1 MRAKRASQRAA
12 ALLCAAALLVNL
24 ISTAWAASAFL
35 RVGSAS
41 AVPGET
47 RSVYVSGSNLDK
59 LAGVQGIVSYDN
71 TALELTG
78 AAMVGAFSALGTV
91 NTETAGQVSFNGA
104 CLDGISGSQNIL
116 RLDFRVRPDAAAG
129 EYLLDILIENAYNTG
144 LGAVPLNGAPGV
156 FTVTEP
162 QSTTKTLYFYS
173 GSSVSTLHKG
183 EQVSITACT
192 YGSQGL
198 AAGKLEFRYDA
209 ALFTY
214 VAAEPLA
221 ALSGAVK
228 SLDASRAGY
237 VSAAFASE
245 EEIPG
250 GELLRLTLE
259 AVADV
264 DADTSV
270 TFAASELYDTALAAM
285 NGVGFTQALT
295 LRKTEVT
302 PETPALR
309 VTMPAAA
316 RTDETI
322 TAVAVLDSG
331 SGLAAA
337 DFCISYDTALLTC
350 TGVKVSAGMES
361 VDGVCIVTN
370 PNFDGGQVKFT
381 FICEKGFVD
390 EAVLLT
396 MTFQPEKEGTV
407 TLTPAI
413 ATSAVG
419 ADRQPIA
426 LDMCAAS
433 CEVKDPFF
441 EVTFRDEDGTVL
453 SRQSVRYRAAAVPP
467 DAVKAP
473 DEAHHYELA
482 GWGGDYSSITADAE
496 FTARYTAIPHTEVV
510 DKAVEPTCTKAGL
523 TEGKHCSVC
532 GEVLVEQ
539 EVVPAKGHTEVVD
552 KAVEPTCTKTGLTE
566 GKHCSVCGEVL
577 VEQTI
582 VPAKG
587 HSWDSGKI
595 TIVPT
600 CTGTGVKTYTCT
612 ACAATRTETVSATGH
627 TVVTVAKVE
636 PTCTQPGRAA
646 GTKCSVCGEVLS
658 GLTEIKATGH
668 TEVIDAAVEPTCTK
682 TGLTEGKHCSV
693 CNKVLVKQTIVP
705 AKGHSWD
712 SGKITIAPTCT
723 GTGVK
728 TYTCTACA
736 ATRTETVSATG
747 HTVVTVA
754 KVEPTCTQPGR
765 AAGTKCSVCG
775 EVLSGLT
782 EIKAT
787 GHTEVID
794 KAVAPTCTK
803 TGLTEGKHCSVCS
816 AVLVEQKVVPAKGH
830 IEVVDKAVEP
840 TCTETGLTEGKHC
853 SVCGEVQVEQEVVPA
868 KGHTEVIDKAVEP
881 TCTETGLTEGKHCSV
896 CGAVLVEQ
904 EIVPAKGHTEVI
916 DKTVKPTCTETG
928 LTEGK
933 HCSVCNKVLVKQTI
947 VPAKGHRWDGGK
959 ITAAPTCT
967 GTGVK
972 TYTCTACAA
981 TRTETVSA
989 TGHTVVTVAKVEPTC
1004 TQPGRAAGTKCSVC
1018 GEILSGLTE
1027 IKATGHTEVI
1037 DAAVEPTCTETGL
1050 TEGKHCSVCNAVLV
1064 EQRVVPAKGHTEVVD
1079 KAVEPTCTE
1088 TGLAEGKHCSVCN
1101 AVLVEQEVVPAKG
1114 HTEVIDK
1121 AVEPTCTET
1130 GLTEGKRCSV
1140 CGEVLVKQEVVPAK
1154 GHTEV
1159 IDKAVEPTCTKMGL
1173 TEGKHCSVCNAVLVE
1188 QKVVPAKRHT
1198 EVIDKAVAPTCTK
1211 TGLTEGKHCS
1221 VCSAVLVEQEIVP
1234 AKGHI
1239 EVVDKAVEPTC
1250 TKTGLT
1256 EGKHCSVC
1264 SAVLV
1269 EQEIVPAKGHTEV
1282 VDKAVEPT
1290 CTETGLT
1297 EGKHCSVCGEVLV
1310 EQKVVP
1316 AKGHTEVIDKA
1327 VAPTCTKTGL
1337 TEGKHCSVCGEVLV
1351 EQEVV
1356 PAKGHTEVVD
1366 KAVEPTCTETGLTEG
1381 KHCSVCS
1388 AVLVEQEVVPAKG
1401 HTEVVDKAV
1410 EPTCTKTGLTEGK
1423 HCSVCGEVL
1432 VEQEVVPALGFTV
1445 SGSVA
1450 GVTDNAMVTLLK
1462 DGVVAARGDVRA
1474 DGGFLLSGLRIGAG
1488 TYTLRVD
1495 GGGCVAWEM
1504 PVALSDDSGSAN
1516 VACLLRRIGD
1526 VNGDGTGAEDALQC
1540 TLDLQTLYDYLALR
1554 QVPGSFCDSADAARN
1569 ELLVRYFL
1577 RLADVNE
1584 DGQVDILDYQ
1594 RLYLLARN
1602 G

>member
-1 MRAKRASQRAA
+1 MKAKRASRRAA

-41 AVPGET
+41 AAPGET

-59 LAGVQGIVSYDN
+59 LAGVQGIVSYDSA
-71 TALELTG
+71 ALELTG

-116 RLDFRVRPDAAAG
+116 RLDFRVRPDAAPG
-129 EYLLDILIENAYNTG
+129 DYLLDILIENAYNTG
-144 LGAVPLNGAPGV
+144 LVTVSLSGASGV
-156 FTVTEP
+156 FAVTEP
-162 QSTTKTLYFYS
+162 QTTTKTLYFYS

-209 ALFTY
+209 ALFTC
-214 VAAEPLA
+214 VAAEPLS
-221 ALSGAVK
+221 ALSGAMK

-285 NGVGFTQALT
+285 NGIGFTQALT

-316 RTDETI
+316 RTDKTI
-322 TAVAVLDSG
+322 TAVAVLDRG

-337 DFCISYDTALLTC
+337 DFCITYDTALLTC

-361 VDGVCIVTN
+361 ADSVYIETN
-370 PNFDGGQVKFT
+370 PHTDGGQVKFT
-381 FICEKGFVD
+381 FICAKGFADGAELV
-390 EAVLLT
+390 T
-396 MTFQPEKEGTV
+396 MTFQPKKEGTV
-407 TLTPAI
+407 TLTPTVT
-413 ATSAVG
+413 TSAVG
-419 ADRQPIA
+419 VDRQPIA
-426 LDMCAAS
+426 LDMCAVS

-510 DKAVEPTCTKAGL
+510 DKAVEPTCT
-523 TEGKHCSVC
+523 E
-532 GEVLVEQ
+532 
-539 EVVPAKGHTEVVD
+539 
-552 KAVEPTCTKTGLTE
+552 TGLTE
-566 GKHCSVCGEVL
+566 GKHCSVCNAVLVEQKVVPAKGHTEVIDKAVEPTCTETGLTEGKHCSVCNKVL

-587 HSWDSGKI
+587 HNWDSGKI
-595 TIVPT
+595 TAAPT
-600 CTGTGVKTYTCT
+600 CTKTGVKTYTCT
-612 ACAATRTETVSATGH
+612 ECDATRTETVSATGH

-668 TEVIDAAVEPTCTK
+668 TEVIDGAVAPTCTKTGLTEGKHCSVCSAVLVKQEVVPAKGHTEVVDKAVEPTCTETGMTEGKHCSVCSAVLVEQEVVPAKGHIEVVDKAVEPTCTK
-682 TGLTEGKHCSV
+682 AGLTEGKHCSV

-705 AKGHSWD
+705 AKGHNWD
-712 SGKITIAPTCT
+712 SGKITAAPTCT

-728 TYTCTACA
+728 TYTCTECD

-747 HTVVTVA
+747 HTVVTVAKVEPTCTQSGRAAGTKCSVCGEVLSGLTEIKATGHTEVVDKAVAPTCTKTGLTEGKHCSVCNAVLVEQKAVPAKGHTEVIDKAVEPTCTKTGLTEGKHCSVCSAVLVEQEIVPAKGHRWDGGKITAAPTCTGTGVKTYTCTECDATKTETVSATGHTAVAVA

-787 GHTEVID
+787 GHTEV
-794 KAVAPTCTK
+794 
-803 TGLTEGKHCSVCS
+803 
-816 AVLVEQKVVPAKGH
+816 
-830 IEVVDKAVEP
+830 VDKAVEP
-840 TCTETGLTEGKHC
+840 TCTE
-853 SVCGEVQVEQEVVPA
+853 
-868 KGHTEVIDKAVEP
+868 
-881 TCTETGLTEGKHCSV
+881 
-896 CGAVLVEQ
+896 
-904 EIVPAKGHTEVI
+904 
-916 DKTVKPTCTETG
+916 
-928 LTEGK
+928 
-933 HCSVCNKVLVKQTI
+933 
-947 VPAKGHRWDGGK
+947 
-959 ITAAPTCT
+959 
-967 GTGVK
+967 
-972 TYTCTACAA
+972 
-981 TRTETVSA
+981 
-989 TGHTVVTVAKVEPTC
+989 
-1004 TQPGRAAGTKCSVC
+1004 
-1018 GEILSGLTE
+1018 
-1027 IKATGHTEVI
+1027 
-1037 DAAVEPTCTETGL
+1037 
-1050 TEGKHCSVCNAVLV
+1050 
-1064 EQRVVPAKGHTEVVD
+1064 
-1079 KAVEPTCTE
+1079 
-1088 TGLAEGKHCSVCN
+1088 
-1101 AVLVEQEVVPAKG
+1101 
-1114 HTEVIDK
+1114 
-1121 AVEPTCTET
+1121 
-1130 GLTEGKRCSV
+1130 
-1140 CGEVLVKQEVVPAK
+1140 
-1154 GHTEV
+1154 
-1159 IDKAVEPTCTKMGL
+1159 
-1173 TEGKHCSVCNAVLVE
+1173 
-1188 QKVVPAKRHT
+1188 
-1198 EVIDKAVAPTCTK
+1198 
-1211 TGLTEGKHCS
+1211 
-1221 VCSAVLVEQEIVP
+1221 
-1234 AKGHI
+1234 
-1239 EVVDKAVEPTC
+1239 
-1250 TKTGLT
+1250 TGLT

-1282 VDKAVEPT
+1282 VDKAV
-1290 CTETGLT
+1290 
-1297 EGKHCSVCGEVLV
+1297 
-1310 EQKVVP
+1310 
-1316 AKGHTEVIDKA
+1316 A
-1327 VAPTCTKTGL
+1327 
-1337 TEGKHCSVCGEVLV
+1337 
-1351 EQEVV
+1351 
-1356 PAKGHTEVVD
+1356 
-1366 KAVEPTCTETGLTEG
+1366 
-1381 KHCSVCS
+1381 
-1388 AVLVEQEVVPAKG
+1388 
-1401 HTEVVDKAV
+1401 
-1410 EPTCTKTGLTEGK
+1410 PTCTKTGLTEGK

-1445 SGSVA
+1445 SGSVDGA
-1450 GVTDNAMVTLLK
+1450 TDNAMVTLLK

-1516 VACLLRRIGD
+1516 VACLLLRIGD

-1554 QVPGSFCDSADAARN
+1554 KVPGSFCDSADAARN
-1569 ELLVRYFL
+1569 GLLVRYFL

>member
-1 MRAKRASQRAA
+1 MKLKRASQRAA

-41 AVPGET
+41 AAPGET
-47 RSVYVSGSNLDK
+47 RSVYVSGSNLEA
-59 LAGVQGIVSYDN
+59 LAGVQGIVSYDD

-104 CLDGISGSQNIL
+104 CLDGISGSQSIL

-129 EYLLDILIENAYNTG
+129 EYLLGILIENAYNTDRATVT
-144 LGAVPLNGAPGV
+144 LSGASGV

-162 QSTTKTLYFYS
+162 QSTTETLYFYS

-183 EQVSITACT
+183 EQVSITART
-192 YGSQGL
+192 YGNQGL

-259 AVADV
+259 AAADV

-316 RTDETI
+316 RTNETI
-322 TAVAVLDSG
+322 TAVAVLDRG

-337 DFCISYDTALLTC
+337 DLCISYDTALLTC

-396 MTFQPEKEGTV
+396 MTFQPKKEGAV
-407 TLTPAI
+407 TLTPTVT
-413 ATSAVG
+413 TSAVG
-419 ADRQPIA
+419 ADRRPIA

-441 EVTFRDEDGTVL
+441 AVRFRDEDGTVL

-510 DKAVEPTCTKAGL
+510 DKAVEPTCT
-523 TEGKHCSVC
+523 E
-532 GEVLVEQ
+532 
-539 EVVPAKGHTEVVD
+539 
-552 KAVEPTCTKTGLTE
+552 
-566 GKHCSVCGEVL
+566 
-577 VEQTI
+577 
-582 VPAKG
+582 
-587 HSWDSGKI
+587 
-595 TIVPT
+595 
-600 CTGTGVKTYTCT
+600 
-612 ACAATRTETVSATGH
+612 
-627 TVVTVAKVE
+627 
-636 PTCTQPGRAA
+636 
-646 GTKCSVCGEVLS
+646 
-658 GLTEIKATGH
+658 
-668 TEVIDAAVEPTCTK
+668 
-682 TGLTEGKHCSV
+682 
-693 CNKVLVKQTIVP
+693 
-705 AKGHSWD
+705 
-712 SGKITIAPTCT
+712 
-723 GTGVK
+723 
-728 TYTCTACA
+728 
-736 ATRTETVSATG
+736 
-747 HTVVTVA
+747 
-754 KVEPTCTQPGR
+754 
-765 AAGTKCSVCG
+765 
-775 EVLSGLT
+775 
-782 EIKAT
+782 
-787 GHTEVID
+787 
-794 KAVAPTCTK
+794 

-816 AVLVEQKVVPAKGH
+816 AVLVEQKVVP
-830 IEVVDKAVEP
+830 V
-840 TCTETGLTEGKHC
+840 
-853 SVCGEVQVEQEVVPA
+853 
-868 KGHTEVIDKAVEP
+868 KGHTEVI
-881 TCTETGLTEGKHCSV
+881 
-896 CGAVLVEQ
+896 
-904 EIVPAKGHTEVI
+904 
-916 DKTVKPTCTETG
+916 
-928 LTEGK
+928 
-933 HCSVCNKVLVKQTI
+933 
-947 VPAKGHRWDGGK
+947 
-959 ITAAPTCT
+959 
-967 GTGVK
+967 
-972 TYTCTACAA
+972 
-981 TRTETVSA
+981 
-989 TGHTVVTVAKVEPTC
+989 
-1004 TQPGRAAGTKCSVC
+1004 
-1018 GEILSGLTE
+1018 
-1027 IKATGHTEVI
+1027 
-1037 DAAVEPTCTETGL
+1037 
-1050 TEGKHCSVCNAVLV
+1050 
-1064 EQRVVPAKGHTEVVD
+1064 
-1079 KAVEPTCTE
+1079 
-1088 TGLAEGKHCSVCN
+1088 
-1101 AVLVEQEVVPAKG
+1101 
-1114 HTEVIDK
+1114 
-1121 AVEPTCTET
+1121 
-1130 GLTEGKRCSV
+1130 
-1140 CGEVLVKQEVVPAK
+1140 
-1154 GHTEV
+1154 
-1159 IDKAVEPTCTKMGL
+1159 
-1173 TEGKHCSVCNAVLVE
+1173 
-1188 QKVVPAKRHT
+1188 
-1198 EVIDKAVAPTCTK
+1198 
-1211 TGLTEGKHCS
+1211 
-1221 VCSAVLVEQEIVP
+1221 
-1234 AKGHI
+1234 
-1239 EVVDKAVEPTC
+1239 DKAVEPTC

-1264 SAVLV
+1264 SA
-1269 EQEIVPAKGHTEV
+1269 
-1282 VDKAVEPT
+1282 
-1290 CTETGLT
+1290 
-1297 EGKHCSVCGEVLV
+1297 
-1310 EQKVVP
+1310 
-1316 AKGHTEVIDKA
+1316 
-1327 VAPTCTKTGL
+1327 
-1337 TEGKHCSVCGEVLV
+1337 
-1351 EQEVV
+1351 
-1356 PAKGHTEVVD
+1356 
-1366 KAVEPTCTETGLTEG
+1366 
-1381 KHCSVCS
+1381 
-1388 AVLVEQEVVPAKG
+1388 
-1401 HTEVVDKAV
+1401 
-1410 EPTCTKTGLTEGK
+1410 
-1423 HCSVCGEVL
+1423 VL

-1474 DGGFLLSGLRIGAG
+1474 DGGFLLPGLRIGVG

-1516 VACLLRRIGD
+1516 VDCLLLRIGD

-1540 TLDLQTLYDYLALR
+1540 ALDLQALYDYLALR

>member
-41 AVPGET
+41 AAPGET
-47 RSVYVSGSNLDK
+47 RSVYVSGSNLEA
-59 LAGVQGIVSYDN
+59 LAGVQGIVSYDD

-104 CLDGISGSQNIL
+104 CLGGISGSQSIL
-116 RLDFRVRPDAAAG
+116 RLDFRVRPDAAPG
-129 EYLLDILIENAYNTG
+129 DYLLDILIENAYNTG
-144 LGAVPLNGAPGV
+144 LVTVSLSGASGV

-183 EQVSITACT
+183 EQVSITART

-209 ALFTY
+209 ALFTC

-259 AVADV
+259 AAADV

-285 NGVGFTQALT
+285 NGIGFTQALT
-295 LRKTEVT
+295 LRKTEAT

-309 VTMPAAA
+309 VTVPAAA

-322 TAVAVLDSG
+322 TAVATLDSG

-337 DFCISYDTALLTC
+337 DFCISYDTVLLTC
-350 TGVKVSAGMES
+350 TGVKVSTGTES
-361 VDGVCIVTN
+361 VDGVYIVTN

-381 FICEKGFVD
+381 FICEKGFAD

-419 ADRQPIA
+419 ADRRPIA

-496 FTARYTAIPHTEVV
+496 FTARYTAIPHTEAV

-539 EVVPAKGHTEVVD
+539 EIVPAKGHTEVID
-552 KAVEPTCTKTGLTE
+552 EAVE
-566 GKHCSVCGEVL
+566 
-577 VEQTI
+577 
-582 VPAKG
+582 
-587 HSWDSGKI
+587 
-595 TIVPT
+595 
-600 CTGTGVKTYTCT
+600 
-612 ACAATRTETVSATGH
+612 
-627 TVVTVAKVE
+627 
-636 PTCTQPGRAA
+636 
-646 GTKCSVCGEVLS
+646 
-658 GLTEIKATGH
+658 
-668 TEVIDAAVEPTCTK
+668 
-682 TGLTEGKHCSV
+682 
-693 CNKVLVKQTIVP
+693 
-705 AKGHSWD
+705 
-712 SGKITIAPTCT
+712 
-723 GTGVK
+723 
-728 TYTCTACA
+728 
-736 ATRTETVSATG
+736 
-747 HTVVTVA
+747 
-754 KVEPTCTQPGR
+754 
-765 AAGTKCSVCG
+765 
-775 EVLSGLT
+775 
-782 EIKAT
+782 
-787 GHTEVID
+787 
-794 KAVAPTCTK
+794 PTCTK

-830 IEVVDKAVEP
+830 
-840 TCTETGLTEGKHC
+840 
-853 SVCGEVQVEQEVVPA
+853 
-868 KGHTEVIDKAVEP
+868 TEVI
-881 TCTETGLTEGKHCSV
+881 
-896 CGAVLVEQ
+896 
-904 EIVPAKGHTEVI
+904 
-916 DKTVKPTCTETG
+916 
-928 LTEGK
+928 
-933 HCSVCNKVLVKQTI
+933 
-947 VPAKGHRWDGGK
+947 
-959 ITAAPTCT
+959 
-967 GTGVK
+967 
-972 TYTCTACAA
+972 
-981 TRTETVSA
+981 
-989 TGHTVVTVAKVEPTC
+989 
-1004 TQPGRAAGTKCSVC
+1004 
-1018 GEILSGLTE
+1018 
-1027 IKATGHTEVI
+1027 
-1037 DAAVEPTCTETGL
+1037 
-1050 TEGKHCSVCNAVLV
+1050 
-1064 EQRVVPAKGHTEVVD
+1064 
-1079 KAVEPTCTE
+1079 
-1088 TGLAEGKHCSVCN
+1088 
-1101 AVLVEQEVVPAKG
+1101 
-1114 HTEVIDK
+1114 
-1121 AVEPTCTET
+1121 
-1130 GLTEGKRCSV
+1130 
-1140 CGEVLVKQEVVPAK
+1140 
-1154 GHTEV
+1154 
-1159 IDKAVEPTCTKMGL
+1159 
-1173 TEGKHCSVCNAVLVE
+1173 
-1188 QKVVPAKRHT
+1188 
-1198 EVIDKAVAPTCTK
+1198 
-1211 TGLTEGKHCS
+1211 
-1221 VCSAVLVEQEIVP
+1221 
-1234 AKGHI
+1234 
-1239 EVVDKAVEPTC
+1239 DKAVEPTC

-1269 EQEIVPAKGHTEV
+1269 EQEI
-1282 VDKAVEPT
+1282 
-1290 CTETGLT
+1290 
-1297 EGKHCSVCGEVLV
+1297 
-1310 EQKVVP
+1310 
-1316 AKGHTEVIDKA
+1316 
-1327 VAPTCTKTGL
+1327 
-1337 TEGKHCSVCGEVLV
+1337 
-1351 EQEVV
+1351 
-1356 PAKGHTEVVD
+1356 
-1366 KAVEPTCTETGLTEG
+1366 
-1381 KHCSVCS
+1381 
-1388 AVLVEQEVVPAKG
+1388 
-1401 HTEVVDKAV
+1401 
-1410 EPTCTKTGLTEGK
+1410 
-1423 HCSVCGEVL
+1423 
-1432 VEQEVVPALGFTV
+1432 VPALGFTV

-1474 DGGFLLSGLRIGAG
+1474 DGSFLLSGLRIGAG

-1516 VACLLRRIGD
+1516 VACLLLRIGD

-1554 QVPGSFCDSADAARN
+1554 QVPGLFCDSADAARN

>member
-1 MRAKRASQRAA
+1 MKAKRASQRAA
-12 ALLCAAALLVNL
+12 ALLCAAALLVTL

-35 RVGSAS
+35 RVGSVS
-41 AVPGET
+41 AAPGET
-47 RSVYVSGSNLDK
+47 RSVYVSGSNLES
-59 LAGVQGIVSYDN
+59 LAGVQGIVSYDD

-144 LGAVPLNGAPGV
+144 LVTVSLSGASGV

-183 EQVSITACT
+183 EQVSITART

-209 ALFTY
+209 ALFTC
-214 VAAEPLA
+214 VAAEPLS
-221 ALSGAVK
+221 ALSGAMK
-228 SLDASRAGY
+228 SLDTSRAGY

-295 LRKTEVT
+295 LRKTAVT

-316 RTDETI
+316 RTDKTI
-322 TAVAVLDSG
+322 TAVAVLDRG

-381 FICEKGFVD
+381 FICEKGFADGAELV
-390 EAVLLT
+390 T
-396 MTFQPEKEGTV
+396 MAFQPEKEGTV

-441 EVTFRDEDGTVL
+441 AVTFRDEDGTVL

-510 DKAVEPTCTKAGL
+510 DKAVEPTCT
-523 TEGKHCSVC
+523 
-532 GEVLVEQ
+532 
-539 EVVPAKGHTEVVD
+539 
-552 KAVEPTCTKTGLTE
+552 
-566 GKHCSVCGEVL
+566 
-577 VEQTI
+577 
-582 VPAKG
+582 
-587 HSWDSGKI
+587 
-595 TIVPT
+595 
-600 CTGTGVKTYTCT
+600 
-612 ACAATRTETVSATGH
+612 
-627 TVVTVAKVE
+627 
-636 PTCTQPGRAA
+636 
-646 GTKCSVCGEVLS
+646 
-658 GLTEIKATGH
+658 
-668 TEVIDAAVEPTCTK
+668 
-682 TGLTEGKHCSV
+682 
-693 CNKVLVKQTIVP
+693 
-705 AKGHSWD
+705 
-712 SGKITIAPTCT
+712 
-723 GTGVK
+723 
-728 TYTCTACA
+728 
-736 ATRTETVSATG
+736 
-747 HTVVTVA
+747 
-754 KVEPTCTQPGR
+754 
-765 AAGTKCSVCG
+765 
-775 EVLSGLT
+775 
-782 EIKAT
+782 
-787 GHTEVID
+787 
-794 KAVAPTCTK
+794 
-803 TGLTEGKHCSVCS
+803 
-816 AVLVEQKVVPAKGH
+816 
-830 IEVVDKAVEP
+830 
-840 TCTETGLTEGKHC
+840 
-853 SVCGEVQVEQEVVPA
+853 
-868 KGHTEVIDKAVEP
+868 
-881 TCTETGLTEGKHCSV
+881 
-896 CGAVLVEQ
+896 
-904 EIVPAKGHTEVI
+904 
-916 DKTVKPTCTETG
+916 
-928 LTEGK
+928 
-933 HCSVCNKVLVKQTI
+933 
-947 VPAKGHRWDGGK
+947 
-959 ITAAPTCT
+959 
-967 GTGVK
+967 
-972 TYTCTACAA
+972 
-981 TRTETVSA
+981 
-989 TGHTVVTVAKVEPTC
+989 
-1004 TQPGRAAGTKCSVC
+1004 
-1018 GEILSGLTE
+1018 
-1027 IKATGHTEVI
+1027 
-1037 DAAVEPTCTETGL
+1037 
-1050 TEGKHCSVCNAVLV
+1050 
-1064 EQRVVPAKGHTEVVD
+1064 
-1079 KAVEPTCTE
+1079 
-1088 TGLAEGKHCSVCN
+1088 
-1101 AVLVEQEVVPAKG
+1101 
-1114 HTEVIDK
+1114 
-1121 AVEPTCTET
+1121 
-1130 GLTEGKRCSV
+1130 
-1140 CGEVLVKQEVVPAK
+1140 
-1154 GHTEV
+1154 
-1159 IDKAVEPTCTKMGL
+1159 
-1173 TEGKHCSVCNAVLVE
+1173 
-1188 QKVVPAKRHT
+1188 
-1198 EVIDKAVAPTCTK
+1198 
-1211 TGLTEGKHCS
+1211 
-1221 VCSAVLVEQEIVP
+1221 
-1234 AKGHI
+1234 
-1239 EVVDKAVEPTC
+1239 
-1250 TKTGLT
+1250 
-1256 EGKHCSVC
+1256 
-1264 SAVLV
+1264 
-1269 EQEIVPAKGHTEV
+1269 
-1282 VDKAVEPT
+1282 
-1290 CTETGLT
+1290 
-1297 EGKHCSVCGEVLV
+1297 
-1310 EQKVVP
+1310 
-1316 AKGHTEVIDKA
+1316 
-1327 VAPTCTKTGL
+1327 
-1337 TEGKHCSVCGEVLV
+1337 
-1351 EQEVV
+1351 
-1356 PAKGHTEVVD
+1356 
-1366 KAVEPTCTETGLTEG
+1366 ETGLTEG

-1388 AVLVEQEVVPAKG
+1388 
-1401 HTEVVDKAV
+1401 T
-1410 EPTCTKTGLTEGK
+1410 
-1423 HCSVCGEVL
+1423 VL

-1474 DGGFLLSGLRIGAG
+1474 DGGFLLSGLQIGAG

-1516 VACLLRRIGD
+1516 AACLLLRIGD
-1526 VNGDGTGAEDALQC
+1526 VNGDGTGAEDALRC

>member
-1 MRAKRASQRAA
+1 MKAKRASRRAA

-41 AVPGET
+41 AAPGET

-59 LAGVQGIVSYDN
+59 LAGVQGIVSYDD

-116 RLDFRVRPDAAAG
+116 RLDFRVKADAAAR

-144 LGAVPLNGAPGV
+144 LVTVSLSGASGV

-183 EQVSITACT
+183 EQVSITART

-209 ALFTY
+209 ALFTC
-214 VAAEPLA
+214 VAAEPLS

-259 AVADV
+259 AATDV

-285 NGVGFTQALT
+285 NGIGFTRTLA
-295 LRKTEVT
+295 LRKAEVT
-302 PETPALR
+302 PEVPALR

-316 RTDETI
+316 RTNETI
-322 TAVAVLDSG
+322 TAVATLDSG

-361 VDGVCIVTN
+361 VDGVCIETN

-381 FICEKGFVD
+381 FICAKGFADGAELV
-390 EAVLLT
+390 T
-396 MTFQPEKEGTV
+396 MTFQPKKEGAV
-407 TLTPAI
+407 TLTPTVT
-413 ATSAVG
+413 TSAVG
-419 ADRQPIA
+419 ADRRPIA

-510 DKAVEPTCTKAGL
+510 DKAVEPTCT
-523 TEGKHCSVC
+523 
-532 GEVLVEQ
+532 
-539 EVVPAKGHTEVVD
+539 
-552 KAVEPTCTKTGLTE
+552 
-566 GKHCSVCGEVL
+566 
-577 VEQTI
+577 
-582 VPAKG
+582 
-587 HSWDSGKI
+587 
-595 TIVPT
+595 
-600 CTGTGVKTYTCT
+600 
-612 ACAATRTETVSATGH
+612 
-627 TVVTVAKVE
+627 
-636 PTCTQPGRAA
+636 
-646 GTKCSVCGEVLS
+646 
-658 GLTEIKATGH
+658 
-668 TEVIDAAVEPTCTK
+668 
-682 TGLTEGKHCSV
+682 
-693 CNKVLVKQTIVP
+693 
-705 AKGHSWD
+705 
-712 SGKITIAPTCT
+712 
-723 GTGVK
+723 
-728 TYTCTACA
+728 
-736 ATRTETVSATG
+736 
-747 HTVVTVA
+747 
-754 KVEPTCTQPGR
+754 
-765 AAGTKCSVCG
+765 
-775 EVLSGLT
+775 
-782 EIKAT
+782 
-787 GHTEVID
+787 
-794 KAVAPTCTK
+794 
-803 TGLTEGKHCSVCS
+803 
-816 AVLVEQKVVPAKGH
+816 
-830 IEVVDKAVEP
+830 
-840 TCTETGLTEGKHC
+840 
-853 SVCGEVQVEQEVVPA
+853 
-868 KGHTEVIDKAVEP
+868 
-881 TCTETGLTEGKHCSV
+881 
-896 CGAVLVEQ
+896 
-904 EIVPAKGHTEVI
+904 
-916 DKTVKPTCTETG
+916 
-928 LTEGK
+928 
-933 HCSVCNKVLVKQTI
+933 
-947 VPAKGHRWDGGK
+947 
-959 ITAAPTCT
+959 
-967 GTGVK
+967 
-972 TYTCTACAA
+972 
-981 TRTETVSA
+981 
-989 TGHTVVTVAKVEPTC
+989 
-1004 TQPGRAAGTKCSVC
+1004 
-1018 GEILSGLTE
+1018 
-1027 IKATGHTEVI
+1027 
-1037 DAAVEPTCTETGL
+1037 ETGL
-1050 TEGKHCSVCNAVLV
+1050 TEGKHCSVCNA
-1064 EQRVVPAKGHTEVVD
+1064 
-1079 KAVEPTCTE
+1079 
-1088 TGLAEGKHCSVCN
+1088 
-1101 AVLVEQEVVPAKG
+1101 
-1114 HTEVIDK
+1114 
-1121 AVEPTCTET
+1121 
-1130 GLTEGKRCSV
+1130 
-1140 CGEVLVKQEVVPAK
+1140 
-1154 GHTEV
+1154 
-1159 IDKAVEPTCTKMGL
+1159 
-1173 TEGKHCSVCNAVLVE
+1173 
-1188 QKVVPAKRHT
+1188 
-1198 EVIDKAVAPTCTK
+1198 
-1211 TGLTEGKHCS
+1211 
-1221 VCSAVLVEQEIVP
+1221 
-1234 AKGHI
+1234 
-1239 EVVDKAVEPTC
+1239 
-1250 TKTGLT
+1250 
-1256 EGKHCSVC
+1256 
-1264 SAVLV
+1264 
-1269 EQEIVPAKGHTEV
+1269 
-1282 VDKAVEPT
+1282 
-1290 CTETGLT
+1290 
-1297 EGKHCSVCGEVLV
+1297 
-1310 EQKVVP
+1310 
-1316 AKGHTEVIDKA
+1316 
-1327 VAPTCTKTGL
+1327 
-1337 TEGKHCSVCGEVLV
+1337 
-1351 EQEVV
+1351 
-1356 PAKGHTEVVD
+1356 
-1366 KAVEPTCTETGLTEG
+1366 
-1381 KHCSVCS
+1381 
-1388 AVLVEQEVVPAKG
+1388 
-1401 HTEVVDKAV
+1401 
-1410 EPTCTKTGLTEGK
+1410 
-1423 HCSVCGEVL
+1423 VL

-1516 VACLLRRIGD
+1516 VACLLLRIGD

-1540 TLDLQTLYDYLALR
+1540 TLDLQTLYDYLALG

>member
-41 AVPGET
+41 AAPGET

-59 LAGVQGIVSYDN
+59 LAGVQGIVSYDD

-129 EYLLDILIENAYNTG
+129 EYLLGILIENAYNTG
-144 LGAVPLNGAPGV
+144 LVTVSLSGASGV

-183 EQVSITACT
+183 EQVSITART

-209 ALFTY
+209 ALFTC

-228 SLDASRAGY
+228 SLDTSRAGY

-285 NGVGFTQALT
+285 NGIGFTRTLA
-295 LRKTEVT
+295 LRKAEVT
-302 PETPALR
+302 PEVPALR

-322 TAVAVLDSG
+322 TAVATLDSG

-361 VDGVCIVTN
+361 VDGVCIETN
-370 PNFDGGQVKFT
+370 PKIDGGQVKFT
-381 FICEKGFVD
+381 FICAKGFADGV
-390 EAVLLT
+390 ELVT
-396 MTFQPEKEGTV
+396 VTFQPKKEGTV
-407 TLTPAI
+407 TLTPAVT
-413 ATSAVG
+413 TSAVG
-419 ADRQPIA
+419 ADRRPIA

-510 DKAVEPTCTKAGL
+510 DKAVEPTCTA
-523 TEGKHCSVC
+523 
-532 GEVLVEQ
+532 
-539 EVVPAKGHTEVVD
+539 
-552 KAVEPTCTKTGLTE
+552 
-566 GKHCSVCGEVL
+566 
-577 VEQTI
+577 
-582 VPAKG
+582 
-587 HSWDSGKI
+587 
-595 TIVPT
+595 
-600 CTGTGVKTYTCT
+600 
-612 ACAATRTETVSATGH
+612 
-627 TVVTVAKVE
+627 
-636 PTCTQPGRAA
+636 
-646 GTKCSVCGEVLS
+646 
-658 GLTEIKATGH
+658 
-668 TEVIDAAVEPTCTK
+668 

-693 CNKVLVKQTIVP
+693 CNKVLV
-705 AKGHSWD
+705 
-712 SGKITIAPTCT
+712 
-723 GTGVK
+723 
-728 TYTCTACA
+728 
-736 ATRTETVSATG
+736 
-747 HTVVTVA
+747 
-754 KVEPTCTQPGR
+754 
-765 AAGTKCSVCG
+765 
-775 EVLSGLT
+775 
-782 EIKAT
+782 
-787 GHTEVID
+787 
-794 KAVAPTCTK
+794 
-803 TGLTEGKHCSVCS
+803 
-816 AVLVEQKVVPAKGH
+816 EQK
-830 IEVVDKAVEP
+830 
-840 TCTETGLTEGKHC
+840 
-853 SVCGEVQVEQEVVPA
+853 
-868 KGHTEVIDKAVEP
+868 
-881 TCTETGLTEGKHCSV
+881 
-896 CGAVLVEQ
+896 
-904 EIVPAKGHTEVI
+904 
-916 DKTVKPTCTETG
+916 
-928 LTEGK
+928 
-933 HCSVCNKVLVKQTI
+933 
-947 VPAKGHRWDGGK
+947 
-959 ITAAPTCT
+959 
-967 GTGVK
+967 
-972 TYTCTACAA
+972 
-981 TRTETVSA
+981 
-989 TGHTVVTVAKVEPTC
+989 
-1004 TQPGRAAGTKCSVC
+1004 
-1018 GEILSGLTE
+1018 
-1027 IKATGHTEVI
+1027 
-1037 DAAVEPTCTETGL
+1037 
-1050 TEGKHCSVCNAVLV
+1050 
-1064 EQRVVPAKGHTEVVD
+1064 
-1079 KAVEPTCTE
+1079 
-1088 TGLAEGKHCSVCN
+1088 
-1101 AVLVEQEVVPAKG
+1101 
-1114 HTEVIDK
+1114 
-1121 AVEPTCTET
+1121 
-1130 GLTEGKRCSV
+1130 
-1140 CGEVLVKQEVVPAK
+1140 
-1154 GHTEV
+1154 
-1159 IDKAVEPTCTKMGL
+1159 
-1173 TEGKHCSVCNAVLVE
+1173 
-1188 QKVVPAKRHT
+1188 
-1198 EVIDKAVAPTCTK
+1198 
-1211 TGLTEGKHCS
+1211 
-1221 VCSAVLVEQEIVP
+1221 
-1234 AKGHI
+1234 
-1239 EVVDKAVEPTC
+1239 
-1250 TKTGLT
+1250 
-1256 EGKHCSVC
+1256 
-1264 SAVLV
+1264 
-1269 EQEIVPAKGHTEV
+1269 
-1282 VDKAVEPT
+1282 
-1290 CTETGLT
+1290 
-1297 EGKHCSVCGEVLV
+1297 
-1310 EQKVVP
+1310 
-1316 AKGHTEVIDKA
+1316 
-1327 VAPTCTKTGL
+1327 
-1337 TEGKHCSVCGEVLV
+1337 
-1351 EQEVV
+1351 
-1356 PAKGHTEVVD
+1356 
-1366 KAVEPTCTETGLTEG
+1366 
-1381 KHCSVCS
+1381 
-1388 AVLVEQEVVPAKG
+1388 
-1401 HTEVVDKAV
+1401 
-1410 EPTCTKTGLTEGK
+1410 
-1423 HCSVCGEVL
+1423 
-1432 VEQEVVPALGFTV
+1432 VVPALGFTV

-1450 GVTDNAMVTLLK
+1450 GATDNAMVTLLK

-1474 DGGFLLSGLRIGAG
+1474 DGVFLLSGLRIGAG

-1504 PVALSDDSGSAN
+1504 PVALSDDRGSAN
-1516 VACLLRRIGD
+1516 VACLLLRIGD

>member
-1 MRAKRASQRAA
+1 MRAKRASRRAA

-41 AVPGET
+41 AAPGET

-59 LAGVQGIVSYDN
+59 LAGVQGIVSYDSA
-71 TALELTG
+71 ALELTG

-104 CLDGISGSQNIL
+104 CLDGISGSQSIL

-129 EYLLDILIENAYNTG
+129 DYLLDILIENAYNTG
-144 LGAVPLNGAPGV
+144 LTTVSLSGASGV

-183 EQVSITACT
+183 EQVSITART

-209 ALFTY
+209 ALFTC
-214 VAAEPLA
+214 VAAEPLS
-221 ALSGAVK
+221 ALSGAMK
-228 SLDASRAGY
+228 SLDTSRAGY

-322 TAVAVLDSG
+322 TAVAVLDRG

-350 TGVKVSAGMES
+350 TGVEVNAGMES

-407 TLTPAI
+407 TLTPTVT
-413 ATSAVG
+413 TSAVG
-419 ADRQPIA
+419 ADRQPIT

-441 EVTFRDEDGTVL
+441 EVTFRDENGEVL
-453 SRQSVRYRAAAVPP
+453 SQQSVRYRTAATPP
-467 DAVKAP
+467 EAAKAP
-473 DEAHHYELA
+473 DAAHHYELA

-510 DKAVEPTCTKAGL
+510 EKAVEPTCTKA
-523 TEGKHCSVC
+523 
-532 GEVLVEQ
+532 
-539 EVVPAKGHTEVVD
+539 
-552 KAVEPTCTKTGLTE
+552 
-566 GKHCSVCGEVL
+566 
-577 VEQTI
+577 
-582 VPAKG
+582 
-587 HSWDSGKI
+587 
-595 TIVPT
+595 
-600 CTGTGVKTYTCT
+600 
-612 ACAATRTETVSATGH
+612 
-627 TVVTVAKVE
+627 
-636 PTCTQPGRAA
+636 
-646 GTKCSVCGEVLS
+646 
-658 GLTEIKATGH
+658 
-668 TEVIDAAVEPTCTK
+668 
-682 TGLTEGKHCSV
+682 
-693 CNKVLVKQTIVP
+693 
-705 AKGHSWD
+705 
-712 SGKITIAPTCT
+712 
-723 GTGVK
+723 
-728 TYTCTACA
+728 
-736 ATRTETVSATG
+736 
-747 HTVVTVA
+747 
-754 KVEPTCTQPGR
+754 
-765 AAGTKCSVCG
+765 
-775 EVLSGLT
+775 
-782 EIKAT
+782 
-787 GHTEVID
+787 
-794 KAVAPTCTK
+794 
-803 TGLTEGKHCSVCS
+803 
-816 AVLVEQKVVPAKGH
+816 
-830 IEVVDKAVEP
+830 
-840 TCTETGLTEGKHC
+840 
-853 SVCGEVQVEQEVVPA
+853 
-868 KGHTEVIDKAVEP
+868 
-881 TCTETGLTEGKHCSV
+881 
-896 CGAVLVEQ
+896 
-904 EIVPAKGHTEVI
+904 
-916 DKTVKPTCTETG
+916 
-928 LTEGK
+928 
-933 HCSVCNKVLVKQTI
+933 
-947 VPAKGHRWDGGK
+947 
-959 ITAAPTCT
+959 
-967 GTGVK
+967 
-972 TYTCTACAA
+972 
-981 TRTETVSA
+981 
-989 TGHTVVTVAKVEPTC
+989 
-1004 TQPGRAAGTKCSVC
+1004 
-1018 GEILSGLTE
+1018 
-1027 IKATGHTEVI
+1027 
-1037 DAAVEPTCTETGL
+1037 
-1050 TEGKHCSVCNAVLV
+1050 
-1064 EQRVVPAKGHTEVVD
+1064 
-1079 KAVEPTCTE
+1079 
-1088 TGLAEGKHCSVCN
+1088 
-1101 AVLVEQEVVPAKG
+1101 
-1114 HTEVIDK
+1114 
-1121 AVEPTCTET
+1121 
-1130 GLTEGKRCSV
+1130 
-1140 CGEVLVKQEVVPAK
+1140 
-1154 GHTEV
+1154 
-1159 IDKAVEPTCTKMGL
+1159 
-1173 TEGKHCSVCNAVLVE
+1173 
-1188 QKVVPAKRHT
+1188 
-1198 EVIDKAVAPTCTK
+1198 
-1211 TGLTEGKHCS
+1211 
-1221 VCSAVLVEQEIVP
+1221 
-1234 AKGHI
+1234 
-1239 EVVDKAVEPTC
+1239 
-1250 TKTGLT
+1250 
-1256 EGKHCSVC
+1256 
-1264 SAVLV
+1264 
-1269 EQEIVPAKGHTEV
+1269 
-1282 VDKAVEPT
+1282 
-1290 CTETGLT
+1290 
-1297 EGKHCSVCGEVLV
+1297 
-1310 EQKVVP
+1310 
-1316 AKGHTEVIDKA
+1316 
-1327 VAPTCTKTGL
+1327 
-1337 TEGKHCSVCGEVLV
+1337 
-1351 EQEVV
+1351 
-1356 PAKGHTEVVD
+1356 
-1366 KAVEPTCTETGLTEG
+1366 
-1381 KHCSVCS
+1381 
-1388 AVLVEQEVVPAKG
+1388 
-1401 HTEVVDKAV
+1401 
-1410 EPTCTKTGLTEGK
+1410 GLTEGK

>member
-1 MRAKRASQRAA
+1 MKAKRASRRAA

-144 LGAVPLNGAPGV
+144 LGTVPLNGAPGV

-270 TFAASELYDTALAAM
+270 IFAASELYDTALAAM

-510 DKAVEPTCTKAGL
+510 DKAVEPTCTK
-523 TEGKHCSVC
+523 
-532 GEVLVEQ
+532 
-539 EVVPAKGHTEVVD
+539 
-552 KAVEPTCTKTGLTE
+552 
-566 GKHCSVCGEVL
+566 
-577 VEQTI
+577 
-582 VPAKG
+582 
-587 HSWDSGKI
+587 
-595 TIVPT
+595 
-600 CTGTGVKTYTCT
+600 
-612 ACAATRTETVSATGH
+612 
-627 TVVTVAKVE
+627 
-636 PTCTQPGRAA
+636 
-646 GTKCSVCGEVLS
+646 
-658 GLTEIKATGH
+658 
-668 TEVIDAAVEPTCTK
+668 
-682 TGLTEGKHCSV
+682 
-693 CNKVLVKQTIVP
+693 
-705 AKGHSWD
+705 
-712 SGKITIAPTCT
+712 
-723 GTGVK
+723 
-728 TYTCTACA
+728 
-736 ATRTETVSATG
+736 
-747 HTVVTVA
+747 
-754 KVEPTCTQPGR
+754 
-765 AAGTKCSVCG
+765 
-775 EVLSGLT
+775 
-782 EIKAT
+782 
-787 GHTEVID
+787 
-794 KAVAPTCTK
+794 
-803 TGLTEGKHCSVCS
+803 
-816 AVLVEQKVVPAKGH
+816 
-830 IEVVDKAVEP
+830 
-840 TCTETGLTEGKHC
+840 
-853 SVCGEVQVEQEVVPA
+853 
-868 KGHTEVIDKAVEP
+868 
-881 TCTETGLTEGKHCSV
+881 
-896 CGAVLVEQ
+896 
-904 EIVPAKGHTEVI
+904 
-916 DKTVKPTCTETG
+916 
-928 LTEGK
+928 
-933 HCSVCNKVLVKQTI
+933 
-947 VPAKGHRWDGGK
+947 
-959 ITAAPTCT
+959 
-967 GTGVK
+967 
-972 TYTCTACAA
+972 
-981 TRTETVSA
+981 
-989 TGHTVVTVAKVEPTC
+989 
-1004 TQPGRAAGTKCSVC
+1004 
-1018 GEILSGLTE
+1018 
-1027 IKATGHTEVI
+1027 
-1037 DAAVEPTCTETGL
+1037 
-1050 TEGKHCSVCNAVLV
+1050 
-1064 EQRVVPAKGHTEVVD
+1064 
-1079 KAVEPTCTE
+1079 
-1088 TGLAEGKHCSVCN
+1088 
-1101 AVLVEQEVVPAKG
+1101 
-1114 HTEVIDK
+1114 
-1121 AVEPTCTET
+1121 
-1130 GLTEGKRCSV
+1130 
-1140 CGEVLVKQEVVPAK
+1140 
-1154 GHTEV
+1154 
-1159 IDKAVEPTCTKMGL
+1159 
-1173 TEGKHCSVCNAVLVE
+1173 
-1188 QKVVPAKRHT
+1188 
-1198 EVIDKAVAPTCTK
+1198 
-1211 TGLTEGKHCS
+1211 
-1221 VCSAVLVEQEIVP
+1221 
-1234 AKGHI
+1234 
-1239 EVVDKAVEPTC
+1239 
-1250 TKTGLT
+1250 
-1256 EGKHCSVC
+1256 
-1264 SAVLV
+1264 
-1269 EQEIVPAKGHTEV
+1269 
-1282 VDKAVEPT
+1282 
-1290 CTETGLT
+1290 
-1297 EGKHCSVCGEVLV
+1297 
-1310 EQKVVP
+1310 
-1316 AKGHTEVIDKA
+1316 
-1327 VAPTCTKTGL
+1327 TGL

-1356 PAKGHTEVVD
+1356 K
-1366 KAVEPTCTETGLTEG
+1366 
-1381 KHCSVCS
+1381 
-1388 AVLVEQEVVPAKG
+1388 
-1401 HTEVVDKAV
+1401 
-1410 EPTCTKTGLTEGK
+1410 
-1423 HCSVCGEVL
+1423 
-1432 VEQEVVPALGFTV
+1432 ALGFTV
-1445 SGSVA
+1445 SGSVDGA
-1450 GVTDNAMVTLLK
+1450 TDNAMVTLLK

-1474 DGGFLLSGLRIGAG
+1474 DGGFLLSGLWIGAG

-1516 VACLLRRIGD
+1516 VACLLLRIGD

>member
-1 MRAKRASQRAA
+1 MKAKRASRRAA

-41 AVPGET
+41 AAPGET

-59 LAGVQGIVSYDN
+59 LAGVQGIVSYDD

-116 RLDFRVRPDAAAG
+116 RLDFRVRPDAAAE

-144 LGAVPLNGAPGV
+144 LVTVSLSGESGV

-162 QSTTKTLYFYS
+162 QSTTKTLYFY
-173 GSSVSTLHKG
+173 GSSDASALHKG
-183 EQVSITACT
+183 EKVTVTART

-209 ALFTY
+209 ALFTC

-228 SLDASRAGY
+228 SLDTSRAGY

-259 AVADV
+259 AVTDV

-285 NGVGFTQALT
+285 NGIGFTQALT

-316 RTDETI
+316 RTDKTV
-322 TAVAVLDSG
+322 TAVAVLDRG

-350 TGVKVSAGMES
+350 TGVEVSAGMES
-361 VDGVCIVTN
+361 ADSVYIETN
-370 PNFDGGQVKFT
+370 PHTDGGQVKFT
-381 FICEKGFVD
+381 FICAKGFADGAELV
-390 EAVLLT
+390 T
-396 MTFQPEKEGTV
+396 MTFQPKKEGAV
-407 TLTPAI
+407 TLTPTVT
-413 ATSAVG
+413 TSAVG
-419 ADRQPIA
+419 ADRRPIA

-441 EVTFRDEDGTVL
+441 TVIFRNENGEVL
-453 SRQSVRYRAAAVPP
+453 SQQSVRYRTAATPP

-510 DKAVEPTCTKAGL
+510 DKAVA
-523 TEGKHCSVC
+523 
-532 GEVLVEQ
+532 
-539 EVVPAKGHTEVVD
+539 
-552 KAVEPTCTKTGLTE
+552 PTCTKTGLTE

-627 TVVTVAKVE
+627 TAVTVAKVE
-636 PTCTQPGRAA
+636 PTCTQPGREA
-646 GTKCSVCGEVLS
+646 GTKCSVCGEV
-658 GLTEIKATGH
+658 
-668 TEVIDAAVEPTCTK
+668 
-682 TGLTEGKHCSV
+682 
-693 CNKVLVKQTIVP
+693 
-705 AKGHSWD
+705 
-712 SGKITIAPTCT
+712 
-723 GTGVK
+723 
-728 TYTCTACA
+728 
-736 ATRTETVSATG
+736 
-747 HTVVTVA
+747 
-754 KVEPTCTQPGR
+754 
-765 AAGTKCSVCG
+765 
-775 EVLSGLT
+775 
-782 EIKAT
+782 
-787 GHTEVID
+787 
-794 KAVAPTCTK
+794 
-803 TGLTEGKHCSVCS
+803 
-816 AVLVEQKVVPAKGH
+816 
-830 IEVVDKAVEP
+830 
-840 TCTETGLTEGKHC
+840 
-853 SVCGEVQVEQEVVPA
+853 
-868 KGHTEVIDKAVEP
+868 
-881 TCTETGLTEGKHCSV
+881 
-896 CGAVLVEQ
+896 
-904 EIVPAKGHTEVI
+904 
-916 DKTVKPTCTETG
+916 
-928 LTEGK
+928 
-933 HCSVCNKVLVKQTI
+933 
-947 VPAKGHRWDGGK
+947 
-959 ITAAPTCT
+959 
-967 GTGVK
+967 
-972 TYTCTACAA
+972 
-981 TRTETVSA
+981 
-989 TGHTVVTVAKVEPTC
+989 
-1004 TQPGRAAGTKCSVC
+1004 
-1018 GEILSGLTE
+1018 LSGLTE

-1050 TEGKHCSVCNAVLV
+1050 TEGKHCSVCG
-1064 EQRVVPAKGHTEVVD
+1064 E
-1079 KAVEPTCTE
+1079 
-1088 TGLAEGKHCSVCN
+1088 
-1101 AVLVEQEVVPAKG
+1101 VLVEQEVVK
-1114 HTEVIDK
+1114 
-1121 AVEPTCTET
+1121 
-1130 GLTEGKRCSV
+1130 
-1140 CGEVLVKQEVVPAK
+1140 
-1154 GHTEV
+1154 
-1159 IDKAVEPTCTKMGL
+1159 
-1173 TEGKHCSVCNAVLVE
+1173 
-1188 QKVVPAKRHT
+1188 
-1198 EVIDKAVAPTCTK
+1198 
-1211 TGLTEGKHCS
+1211 
-1221 VCSAVLVEQEIVP
+1221 
-1234 AKGHI
+1234 
-1239 EVVDKAVEPTC
+1239 
-1250 TKTGLT
+1250 
-1256 EGKHCSVC
+1256 
-1264 SAVLV
+1264 
-1269 EQEIVPAKGHTEV
+1269 AKGHTEV

-1310 EQKVVP
+1310 EQEIVP

-1337 TEGKHCSVCGEVLV
+1337 TEGKHCSVC
-1351 EQEVV
+1351 
-1356 PAKGHTEVVD
+1356 
-1366 KAVEPTCTETGLTEG
+1366 
-1381 KHCSVCS
+1381 S
-1388 AVLVEQEVVPAKG
+1388 A
-1401 HTEVVDKAV
+1401 
-1410 EPTCTKTGLTEGK
+1410 
-1423 HCSVCGEVL
+1423 VL

-1516 VACLLRRIGD
+1516 VACLLLRIGD
-1526 VNGDGTGAEDALQC
+1526 VNGDGTGAEDALRC

-1577 RLADVNE
+1577 WLADVNE

>member
-1 MRAKRASQRAA
+1 MKLKRASRRAA

-41 AVPGET
+41 AAPGET
-47 RSVYVSGSNLDK
+47 RSVYVSGSNLEA
-59 LAGVQGIVSYDN
+59 LAGVEGIVSYDN

-78 AAMVGAFSALGTV
+78 AAMVGALSALGTV

-129 EYLLDILIENAYNTG
+129 EFLLDILIENAYNTDPV
-144 LGAVPLNGAPGV
+144 AVPLSGASGV

-209 ALFTY
+209 ALFTC

-228 SLDASRAGY
+228 SLDTSRAGY

-322 TAVAVLDSG
+322 TAVAVLDRG

-350 TGVKVSAGMES
+350 TGVEVSAGMES

-370 PNFDGGQVKFT
+370 PKIDGGQVKFT
-381 FICEKGFVD
+381 FICEKGFAD
-390 EAVLLT
+390 EAVLVS
-396 MTFQPEKEGTV
+396 MTFQPKKEGAV

-419 ADRQPIA
+419 ADRRPIA

-532 GEVLVEQ
+532 
-539 EVVPAKGHTEVVD
+539 
-552 KAVEPTCTKTGLTE
+552 
-566 GKHCSVCGEVL
+566 
-577 VEQTI
+577 
-582 VPAKG
+582 
-587 HSWDSGKI
+587 
-595 TIVPT
+595 
-600 CTGTGVKTYTCT
+600 
-612 ACAATRTETVSATGH
+612 
-627 TVVTVAKVE
+627 
-636 PTCTQPGRAA
+636 
-646 GTKCSVCGEVLS
+646 
-658 GLTEIKATGH
+658 
-668 TEVIDAAVEPTCTK
+668 
-682 TGLTEGKHCSV
+682 
-693 CNKVLVKQTIVP
+693 
-705 AKGHSWD
+705 
-712 SGKITIAPTCT
+712 
-723 GTGVK
+723 
-728 TYTCTACA
+728 
-736 ATRTETVSATG
+736 
-747 HTVVTVA
+747 
-754 KVEPTCTQPGR
+754 
-765 AAGTKCSVCG
+765 
-775 EVLSGLT
+775 
-782 EIKAT
+782 
-787 GHTEVID
+787 
-794 KAVAPTCTK
+794 
-803 TGLTEGKHCSVCS
+803 
-816 AVLVEQKVVPAKGH
+816 
-830 IEVVDKAVEP
+830 
-840 TCTETGLTEGKHC
+840 
-853 SVCGEVQVEQEVVPA
+853 
-868 KGHTEVIDKAVEP
+868 
-881 TCTETGLTEGKHCSV
+881 
-896 CGAVLVEQ
+896 
-904 EIVPAKGHTEVI
+904 
-916 DKTVKPTCTETG
+916 
-928 LTEGK
+928 
-933 HCSVCNKVLVKQTI
+933 
-947 VPAKGHRWDGGK
+947 
-959 ITAAPTCT
+959 
-967 GTGVK
+967 
-972 TYTCTACAA
+972 
-981 TRTETVSA
+981 
-989 TGHTVVTVAKVEPTC
+989 
-1004 TQPGRAAGTKCSVC
+1004 
-1018 GEILSGLTE
+1018 
-1027 IKATGHTEVI
+1027 
-1037 DAAVEPTCTETGL
+1037 
-1050 TEGKHCSVCNAVLV
+1050 
-1064 EQRVVPAKGHTEVVD
+1064 
-1079 KAVEPTCTE
+1079 
-1088 TGLAEGKHCSVCN
+1088 
-1101 AVLVEQEVVPAKG
+1101 
-1114 HTEVIDK
+1114 
-1121 AVEPTCTET
+1121 
-1130 GLTEGKRCSV
+1130 
-1140 CGEVLVKQEVVPAK
+1140 
-1154 GHTEV
+1154 
-1159 IDKAVEPTCTKMGL
+1159 
-1173 TEGKHCSVCNAVLVE
+1173 
-1188 QKVVPAKRHT
+1188 
-1198 EVIDKAVAPTCTK
+1198 
-1211 TGLTEGKHCS
+1211 
-1221 VCSAVLVEQEIVP
+1221 
-1234 AKGHI
+1234 
-1239 EVVDKAVEPTC
+1239 
-1250 TKTGLT
+1250 
-1256 EGKHCSVC
+1256 
-1264 SAVLV
+1264 
-1269 EQEIVPAKGHTEV
+1269 
-1282 VDKAVEPT
+1282 
-1290 CTETGLT
+1290 
-1297 EGKHCSVCGEVLV
+1297 
-1310 EQKVVP
+1310 
-1316 AKGHTEVIDKA
+1316 
-1327 VAPTCTKTGL
+1327 
-1337 TEGKHCSVCGEVLV
+1337 
-1351 EQEVV
+1351 
-1356 PAKGHTEVVD
+1356 
-1366 KAVEPTCTETGLTEG
+1366 
-1381 KHCSVCS
+1381 S
-1388 AVLVEQEVVPAKG
+1388 AVLVEQEVVKAKG
-1401 HTEVVDKAV
+1401 HTEVIDKAV

-1445 SGSVA
+1445 SGSVD

-1516 VACLLRRIGD
+1516 VACLLLRIGD
-1526 VNGDGTGAEDALQC
+1526 VNRDGTGAEDALRC

>member
-1 MRAKRASQRAA
+1 MRAKRASRRAA

-41 AVPGET
+41 AAPGET
-47 RSVYVSGSNLDK
+47 RSVYVSGSNLES
-59 LAGVQGIVSYDN
+59 LAGVQGIVSYDD

-104 CLDGISGSQNIL
+104 CLDGISGSQSIL

-129 EYLLDILIENAYNTG
+129 EYLLDILIENAYNTDPV
-144 LGAVPLNGAPGV
+144 AVPLSGASGV

-173 GSSVSTLHKG
+173 GSSVSALHKG

-192 YGSQGL
+192 YGGQGL

-209 ALFTY
+209 ALFTC

-228 SLDASRAGY
+228 SLDTSRAGY
-237 VSAAFASE
+237 VSAAFASK

-285 NGVGFTQALT
+285 NGIGFTQALT

-302 PETPALR
+302 PEVPALR
-309 VTMPAAA
+309 VTMPTAA

-322 TAVAVLDSG
+322 TAVVTLDSG
-331 SGLAAA
+331 SGLAGA

-361 VDGVCIVTN
+361 VDSVYIETN
-370 PNFDGGQVKFT
+370 PHTDGGQVKFT
-381 FICEKGFVD
+381 FICAKGFAD

-407 TLTPAI
+407 TLTPTVT
-413 ATSAVG
+413 TSAVG
-419 ADRQPIA
+419 VDRRPIA

-482 GWGGDYSSITADAE
+482 GWDGDYSSITADAE

-510 DKAVEPTCTKAGL
+510 DKAVEPTCTKTGL
-523 TEGKHCSVC
+523 TEGKHCSAC
-532 GEVLVEQ
+532 SAVLVEQ
-539 EVVPAKGHTEVVD
+539 EVVKAKGHTEVID

-577 VEQTI
+577 VEQ
-582 VPAKG
+582 
-587 HSWDSGKI
+587 
-595 TIVPT
+595 
-600 CTGTGVKTYTCT
+600 
-612 ACAATRTETVSATGH
+612 
-627 TVVTVAKVE
+627 
-636 PTCTQPGRAA
+636 
-646 GTKCSVCGEVLS
+646 
-658 GLTEIKATGH
+658 
-668 TEVIDAAVEPTCTK
+668 
-682 TGLTEGKHCSV
+682 
-693 CNKVLVKQTIVP
+693 
-705 AKGHSWD
+705 
-712 SGKITIAPTCT
+712 
-723 GTGVK
+723 
-728 TYTCTACA
+728 
-736 ATRTETVSATG
+736 
-747 HTVVTVA
+747 
-754 KVEPTCTQPGR
+754 
-765 AAGTKCSVCG
+765 
-775 EVLSGLT
+775 
-782 EIKAT
+782 
-787 GHTEVID
+787 
-794 KAVAPTCTK
+794 
-803 TGLTEGKHCSVCS
+803 
-816 AVLVEQKVVPAKGH
+816 
-830 IEVVDKAVEP
+830 EVVK
-840 TCTETGLTEGKHC
+840 
-853 SVCGEVQVEQEVVPA
+853 A
-868 KGHTEVIDKAVEP
+868 KGHTEVID
-881 TCTETGLTEGKHCSV
+881 G
-896 CGAVLVEQ
+896 
-904 EIVPAKGHTEVI
+904 
-916 DKTVKPTCTETG
+916 
-928 LTEGK
+928 
-933 HCSVCNKVLVKQTI
+933 
-947 VPAKGHRWDGGK
+947 
-959 ITAAPTCT
+959 
-967 GTGVK
+967 
-972 TYTCTACAA
+972 
-981 TRTETVSA
+981 
-989 TGHTVVTVAKVEPTC
+989 
-1004 TQPGRAAGTKCSVC
+1004 
-1018 GEILSGLTE
+1018 
-1027 IKATGHTEVI
+1027 
-1037 DAAVEPTCTETGL
+1037 
-1050 TEGKHCSVCNAVLV
+1050 
-1064 EQRVVPAKGHTEVVD
+1064 
-1079 KAVEPTCTE
+1079 
-1088 TGLAEGKHCSVCN
+1088 
-1101 AVLVEQEVVPAKG
+1101 
-1114 HTEVIDK
+1114 
-1121 AVEPTCTET
+1121 
-1130 GLTEGKRCSV
+1130 
-1140 CGEVLVKQEVVPAK
+1140 
-1154 GHTEV
+1154 
-1159 IDKAVEPTCTKMGL
+1159 
-1173 TEGKHCSVCNAVLVE
+1173 
-1188 QKVVPAKRHT
+1188 
-1198 EVIDKAVAPTCTK
+1198 
-1211 TGLTEGKHCS
+1211 
-1221 VCSAVLVEQEIVP
+1221 
-1234 AKGHI
+1234 
-1239 EVVDKAVEPTC
+1239 
-1250 TKTGLT
+1250 
-1256 EGKHCSVC
+1256 
-1264 SAVLV
+1264 
-1269 EQEIVPAKGHTEV
+1269 
-1282 VDKAVEPT
+1282 
-1290 CTETGLT
+1290 
-1297 EGKHCSVCGEVLV
+1297 
-1310 EQKVVP
+1310 
-1316 AKGHTEVIDKA
+1316 
-1327 VAPTCTKTGL
+1327 
-1337 TEGKHCSVCGEVLV
+1337 
-1351 EQEVV
+1351 
-1356 PAKGHTEVVD
+1356 
-1366 KAVEPTCTETGLTEG
+1366 
-1381 KHCSVCS
+1381 
-1388 AVLVEQEVVPAKG
+1388 
-1401 HTEVVDKAV
+1401 AV

-1516 VACLLRRIGD
+1516 VACLLLRIGD
-1526 VNGDGTGAEDALQC
+1526 VNGDGTGAEDALPC

>member
-1 MRAKRASQRAA
+1 MKAKRASRRAA

-41 AVPGET
+41 AAPGET
-47 RSVYVSGSNLDK
+47 RSVYVSGSNLEA
-59 LAGVQGIVSYDN
+59 LAGVQGIVSYDD

-91 NTETAGQVSFNGA
+91 NTETAGRVSFNGA

-144 LGAVPLNGAPGV
+144 LATVPLSGAPGV

-250 GELLRLTLE
+250 GELLQLTLE

-270 TFAASELYDTALAAM
+270 TFAASELYDTALTAM
-285 NGVGFTQALT
+285 NGIGFTQALT
-295 LRKTEVT
+295 LRKAEVT
-302 PETPALR
+302 PEVPALR

-322 TAVAVLDSG
+322 TAVATLDSG
-331 SGLAAA
+331 SGLAGA
-337 DFCISYDTALLTC
+337 DFCVSYDTALLTC

-361 VDGVCIVTN
+361 ADSVYIETN

-419 ADRQPIA
+419 ADRQPIT

-441 EVTFRDEDGTVL
+441 AVTFRDEGGTVL

-496 FTARYTAIPHTEVV
+496 FTAQYTAIPHT
-510 DKAVEPTCTKAGL
+510 
-523 TEGKHCSVC
+523 
-532 GEVLVEQ
+532 
-539 EVVPAKGHTEVVD
+539 
-552 KAVEPTCTKTGLTE
+552 
-566 GKHCSVCGEVL
+566 
-577 VEQTI
+577 
-582 VPAKG
+582 
-587 HSWDSGKI
+587 
-595 TIVPT
+595 
-600 CTGTGVKTYTCT
+600 
-612 ACAATRTETVSATGH
+612 
-627 TVVTVAKVE
+627 
-636 PTCTQPGRAA
+636 
-646 GTKCSVCGEVLS
+646 
-658 GLTEIKATGH
+658 
-668 TEVIDAAVEPTCTK
+668 
-682 TGLTEGKHCSV
+682 
-693 CNKVLVKQTIVP
+693 
-705 AKGHSWD
+705 
-712 SGKITIAPTCT
+712 
-723 GTGVK
+723 
-728 TYTCTACA
+728 
-736 ATRTETVSATG
+736 
-747 HTVVTVA
+747 
-754 KVEPTCTQPGR
+754 
-765 AAGTKCSVCG
+765 
-775 EVLSGLT
+775 
-782 EIKAT
+782 
-787 GHTEVID
+787 
-794 KAVAPTCTK
+794 
-803 TGLTEGKHCSVCS
+803 
-816 AVLVEQKVVPAKGH
+816 
-830 IEVVDKAVEP
+830 
-840 TCTETGLTEGKHC
+840 
-853 SVCGEVQVEQEVVPA
+853 
-868 KGHTEVIDKAVEP
+868 
-881 TCTETGLTEGKHCSV
+881 
-896 CGAVLVEQ
+896 
-904 EIVPAKGHTEVI
+904 
-916 DKTVKPTCTETG
+916 
-928 LTEGK
+928 
-933 HCSVCNKVLVKQTI
+933 
-947 VPAKGHRWDGGK
+947 
-959 ITAAPTCT
+959 
-967 GTGVK
+967 
-972 TYTCTACAA
+972 
-981 TRTETVSA
+981 
-989 TGHTVVTVAKVEPTC
+989 
-1004 TQPGRAAGTKCSVC
+1004 
-1018 GEILSGLTE
+1018 
-1027 IKATGHTEVI
+1027 
-1037 DAAVEPTCTETGL
+1037 
-1050 TEGKHCSVCNAVLV
+1050 
-1064 EQRVVPAKGHTEVVD
+1064 
-1079 KAVEPTCTE
+1079 
-1088 TGLAEGKHCSVCN
+1088 
-1101 AVLVEQEVVPAKG
+1101 
-1114 HTEVIDK
+1114 
-1121 AVEPTCTET
+1121 
-1130 GLTEGKRCSV
+1130 
-1140 CGEVLVKQEVVPAK
+1140 
-1154 GHTEV
+1154 
-1159 IDKAVEPTCTKMGL
+1159 
-1173 TEGKHCSVCNAVLVE
+1173 
-1188 QKVVPAKRHT
+1188 
-1198 EVIDKAVAPTCTK
+1198 
-1211 TGLTEGKHCS
+1211 
-1221 VCSAVLVEQEIVP
+1221 
-1234 AKGHI
+1234 

-1269 EQEIVPAKGHTEV
+1269 EQK
-1282 VDKAVEPT
+1282 
-1290 CTETGLT
+1290 
-1297 EGKHCSVCGEVLV
+1297 
-1310 EQKVVP
+1310 
-1316 AKGHTEVIDKA
+1316 
-1327 VAPTCTKTGL
+1327 
-1337 TEGKHCSVCGEVLV
+1337 
-1351 EQEVV
+1351 
-1356 PAKGHTEVVD
+1356 
-1366 KAVEPTCTETGLTEG
+1366 
-1381 KHCSVCS
+1381 
-1388 AVLVEQEVVPAKG
+1388 
-1401 HTEVVDKAV
+1401 
-1410 EPTCTKTGLTEGK
+1410 
-1423 HCSVCGEVL
+1423 
-1432 VEQEVVPALGFTV
+1432 VVPALGFTV

-1450 GVTDNAMVTLLK
+1450 GATDNAMVTLLK

-1516 VACLLRRIGD
+1516 VACLLLRIGD

-1594 RLYLLARN
+1594 ALYTTIRAEEEAA
-1602 G
+1602 

>member
-1 MRAKRASQRAA
+1 MKAKRASRRAA

-41 AVPGET
+41 AAPGET
-47 RSVYVSGSNLDK
+47 RSVYVSGSNLES
-59 LAGVQGIVSYDN
+59 LAGVQGIVSYDD

-91 NTETAGQVSFNGA
+91 NTETAGRVSFNGT
-104 CLDGISGSQNIL
+104 CLDGISGAQSIL
-116 RLDFRVRPDAAAG
+116 RLDFRVRPDAAAR

-144 LGAVPLNGAPGV
+144 LVTVSLSGASGV

-183 EQVSITACT
+183 EQVSITART

-209 ALFTY
+209 ALFTC
-214 VAAEPLA
+214 VAAEPLS

-228 SLDASRAGY
+228 SLDTSRAGY

-285 NGVGFTQALT
+285 NGIGFTQTLT

-316 RTDETI
+316 RTDKTI
-322 TAVAVLDSG
+322 TAVVTLDSG

-350 TGVKVSAGMES
+350 TGVKVNAGTES
-361 VDGVCIVTN
+361 VDGVYIVTN
-370 PNFDGGQVKFT
+370 PKIDGGQVKFT
-381 FICEKGFVD
+381 FICAKGFAD

-407 TLTPAI
+407 TLTPTVT
-413 ATSAVG
+413 TSAVG
-419 ADRQPIA
+419 ADRRPIA

-441 EVTFRDEDGTVL
+441 AVTFRDEDGTVL

-510 DKAVEPTCTKAGL
+510 DKAVA
-523 TEGKHCSVC
+523 
-532 GEVLVEQ
+532 
-539 EVVPAKGHTEVVD
+539 
-552 KAVEPTCTKTGLTE
+552 
-566 GKHCSVCGEVL
+566 
-577 VEQTI
+577 
-582 VPAKG
+582 
-587 HSWDSGKI
+587 
-595 TIVPT
+595 
-600 CTGTGVKTYTCT
+600 
-612 ACAATRTETVSATGH
+612 
-627 TVVTVAKVE
+627 
-636 PTCTQPGRAA
+636 
-646 GTKCSVCGEVLS
+646 
-658 GLTEIKATGH
+658 
-668 TEVIDAAVEPTCTK
+668 
-682 TGLTEGKHCSV
+682 
-693 CNKVLVKQTIVP
+693 
-705 AKGHSWD
+705 
-712 SGKITIAPTCT
+712 
-723 GTGVK
+723 
-728 TYTCTACA
+728 
-736 ATRTETVSATG
+736 
-747 HTVVTVA
+747 
-754 KVEPTCTQPGR
+754 
-765 AAGTKCSVCG
+765 
-775 EVLSGLT
+775 
-782 EIKAT
+782 
-787 GHTEVID
+787 
-794 KAVAPTCTK
+794 
-803 TGLTEGKHCSVCS
+803 
-816 AVLVEQKVVPAKGH
+816 
-830 IEVVDKAVEP
+830 
-840 TCTETGLTEGKHC
+840 
-853 SVCGEVQVEQEVVPA
+853 
-868 KGHTEVIDKAVEP
+868 
-881 TCTETGLTEGKHCSV
+881 
-896 CGAVLVEQ
+896 
-904 EIVPAKGHTEVI
+904 
-916 DKTVKPTCTETG
+916 
-928 LTEGK
+928 
-933 HCSVCNKVLVKQTI
+933 
-947 VPAKGHRWDGGK
+947 
-959 ITAAPTCT
+959 
-967 GTGVK
+967 
-972 TYTCTACAA
+972 
-981 TRTETVSA
+981 
-989 TGHTVVTVAKVEPTC
+989 
-1004 TQPGRAAGTKCSVC
+1004 
-1018 GEILSGLTE
+1018 
-1027 IKATGHTEVI
+1027 
-1037 DAAVEPTCTETGL
+1037 
-1050 TEGKHCSVCNAVLV
+1050 
-1064 EQRVVPAKGHTEVVD
+1064 
-1079 KAVEPTCTE
+1079 
-1088 TGLAEGKHCSVCN
+1088 
-1101 AVLVEQEVVPAKG
+1101 
-1114 HTEVIDK
+1114 
-1121 AVEPTCTET
+1121 
-1130 GLTEGKRCSV
+1130 
-1140 CGEVLVKQEVVPAK
+1140 
-1154 GHTEV
+1154 
-1159 IDKAVEPTCTKMGL
+1159 
-1173 TEGKHCSVCNAVLVE
+1173 
-1188 QKVVPAKRHT
+1188 
-1198 EVIDKAVAPTCTK
+1198 
-1211 TGLTEGKHCS
+1211 
-1221 VCSAVLVEQEIVP
+1221 
-1234 AKGHI
+1234 
-1239 EVVDKAVEPTC
+1239 
-1250 TKTGLT
+1250 
-1256 EGKHCSVC
+1256 
-1264 SAVLV
+1264 
-1269 EQEIVPAKGHTEV
+1269 
-1282 VDKAVEPT
+1282 
-1290 CTETGLT
+1290 
-1297 EGKHCSVCGEVLV
+1297 
-1310 EQKVVP
+1310 
-1316 AKGHTEVIDKA
+1316 
-1327 VAPTCTKTGL
+1327 
-1337 TEGKHCSVCGEVLV
+1337 
-1351 EQEVV
+1351 
-1356 PAKGHTEVVD
+1356 
-1366 KAVEPTCTETGLTEG
+1366 PTCTETGLTEG

-1401 HTEVVDKAV
+1401 HTEVIDAAVEPTCTKTGLTEGKHCSVCGDVLVEQEVVKAKGHTEVIEGAV

-1516 VACLLRRIGD
+1516 VACLLLRIGD
-1526 VNGDGTGAEDALQC
+1526 VNGDGAGAEDALQC

>member
-1 MRAKRASQRAA
+1 MKAKRASRRAA

-41 AVPGET
+41 AAPGET
-47 RSVYVSGSNLDK
+47 RSVYVSGSNLEV
-59 LAGVQGIVSYDN
+59 LAGVQGIVSYDD

-91 NTETAGQVSFNGA
+91 NTETAGRVSFNGA
-104 CLDGISGSQNIL
+104 CLDGISGSQSIL
-116 RLDFRVRPDAAAG
+116 RLDFRVKADTAPGD
-129 EYLLDILIENAYNTG
+129 YLLDILIENAYNTG
-144 LGAVPLNGAPGV
+144 LVTVPLSGASGV
-156 FTVTEP
+156 FAVTEP

-183 EQVSITACT
+183 EQVSITART

-209 ALFTY
+209 ALFTC
-214 VAAEPLA
+214 VAAEPLS

-285 NGVGFTQALT
+285 NGIGFTQALT

-322 TAVAVLDSG
+322 TAVAVLDRG

-337 DFCISYDTALLTC
+337 DFCVSYDTALLTC

-390 EAVLLT
+390 EAVLVS
-396 MTFQPEKEGTV
+396 MTFQPKKEGAA

-441 EVTFRDEDGTVL
+441 TVIFRNENGEVL
-453 SRQSVRYRAAAVPP
+453 SQQSVRYRTAATPP

-510 DKAVEPTCTKAGL
+510 DKAVEPTCT
-523 TEGKHCSVC
+523 
-532 GEVLVEQ
+532 
-539 EVVPAKGHTEVVD
+539 
-552 KAVEPTCTKTGLTE
+552 
-566 GKHCSVCGEVL
+566 
-577 VEQTI
+577 
-582 VPAKG
+582 
-587 HSWDSGKI
+587 
-595 TIVPT
+595 
-600 CTGTGVKTYTCT
+600 
-612 ACAATRTETVSATGH
+612 ET
-627 TVVTVAKVE
+627 
-636 PTCTQPGRAA
+636 
-646 GTKCSVCGEVLS
+646 
-658 GLTEIKATGH
+658 
-668 TEVIDAAVEPTCTK
+668 
-682 TGLTEGKHCSV
+682 
-693 CNKVLVKQTIVP
+693 
-705 AKGHSWD
+705 
-712 SGKITIAPTCT
+712 
-723 GTGVK
+723 
-728 TYTCTACA
+728 
-736 ATRTETVSATG
+736 
-747 HTVVTVA
+747 
-754 KVEPTCTQPGR
+754 
-765 AAGTKCSVCG
+765 
-775 EVLSGLT
+775 
-782 EIKAT
+782 
-787 GHTEVID
+787 
-794 KAVAPTCTK
+794 
-803 TGLTEGKHCSVCS
+803 
-816 AVLVEQKVVPAKGH
+816 
-830 IEVVDKAVEP
+830 
-840 TCTETGLTEGKHC
+840 
-853 SVCGEVQVEQEVVPA
+853 
-868 KGHTEVIDKAVEP
+868 
-881 TCTETGLTEGKHCSV
+881 
-896 CGAVLVEQ
+896 
-904 EIVPAKGHTEVI
+904 
-916 DKTVKPTCTETG
+916 
-928 LTEGK
+928 
-933 HCSVCNKVLVKQTI
+933 
-947 VPAKGHRWDGGK
+947 
-959 ITAAPTCT
+959 
-967 GTGVK
+967 
-972 TYTCTACAA
+972 
-981 TRTETVSA
+981 
-989 TGHTVVTVAKVEPTC
+989 
-1004 TQPGRAAGTKCSVC
+1004 
-1018 GEILSGLTE
+1018 
-1027 IKATGHTEVI
+1027 
-1037 DAAVEPTCTETGL
+1037 
-1050 TEGKHCSVCNAVLV
+1050 
-1064 EQRVVPAKGHTEVVD
+1064 
-1079 KAVEPTCTE
+1079 
-1088 TGLAEGKHCSVCN
+1088 
-1101 AVLVEQEVVPAKG
+1101 
-1114 HTEVIDK
+1114 
-1121 AVEPTCTET
+1121 
-1130 GLTEGKRCSV
+1130 
-1140 CGEVLVKQEVVPAK
+1140 
-1154 GHTEV
+1154 
-1159 IDKAVEPTCTKMGL
+1159 GL

-1188 QKVVPAKRHT
+1188 QKVV
-1198 EVIDKAVAPTCTK
+1198 KAN
-1211 TGLTEGKHCS
+1211 
-1221 VCSAVLVEQEIVP
+1221 
-1234 AKGHI
+1234 
-1239 EVVDKAVEPTC
+1239 
-1250 TKTGLT
+1250 
-1256 EGKHCSVC
+1256 
-1264 SAVLV
+1264 
-1269 EQEIVPAKGHTEV
+1269 GHTEV

-1297 EGKHCSVCGEVLV
+1297 EGKHCSVCN
-1310 EQKVVP
+1310 
-1316 AKGHTEVIDKA
+1316 A
-1327 VAPTCTKTGL
+1327 
-1337 TEGKHCSVCGEVLV
+1337 
-1351 EQEVV
+1351 
-1356 PAKGHTEVVD
+1356 
-1366 KAVEPTCTETGLTEG
+1366 
-1381 KHCSVCS
+1381 
-1388 AVLVEQEVVPAKG
+1388 
-1401 HTEVVDKAV
+1401 
-1410 EPTCTKTGLTEGK
+1410 
-1423 HCSVCGEVL
+1423 VL

-1445 SGSVA
+1445 SGSVT

-1474 DGGFLLSGLRIGAG
+1474 DGVFLLSGLRIGAG

-1516 VACLLRRIGD
+1516 VDCLLLRIGD

-1569 ELLVRYFL
+1569 ELLVQYFL

>member
-1 MRAKRASQRAA
+1 MKAKRASRRAA

-41 AVPGET
+41 AAPGET
-47 RSVYVSGSNLDK
+47 RSVYVSGSNLEA
-59 LAGVQGIVSYDN
+59 LAGVEGIVSYDN

-104 CLDGISGSQNIL
+104 CLDGISGSQSIL

-129 EYLLDILIENAYNTG
+129 EYLMDILIENAYNTG
-144 LGAVPLNGAPGV
+144 LTTVPLNGVSGV

-162 QSTTKTLYFYS
+162 QTTTKTLYFYS

-183 EQVSITACT
+183 EQVSITART

-209 ALFTY
+209 ALFTC
-214 VAAEPLA
+214 VAAEPLS

-228 SLDASRAGY
+228 SLDISRAGY

-361 VDGVCIVTN
+361 VDGVCIETN

-381 FICEKGFVD
+381 FICEKGFADGAELV
-390 EAVLLT
+390 T
-396 MTFQPEKEGTV
+396 MTFQPKKEGAV
-407 TLTPAI
+407 TLTPTV

-419 ADRQPIA
+419 ADRRPIA

-510 DKAVEPTCTKAGL
+510 DKAV
-523 TEGKHCSVC
+523 
-532 GEVLVEQ
+532 
-539 EVVPAKGHTEVVD
+539 
-552 KAVEPTCTKTGLTE
+552 
-566 GKHCSVCGEVL
+566 
-577 VEQTI
+577 
-582 VPAKG
+582 
-587 HSWDSGKI
+587 
-595 TIVPT
+595 
-600 CTGTGVKTYTCT
+600 
-612 ACAATRTETVSATGH
+612 
-627 TVVTVAKVE
+627 
-636 PTCTQPGRAA
+636 
-646 GTKCSVCGEVLS
+646 
-658 GLTEIKATGH
+658 
-668 TEVIDAAVEPTCTK
+668 
-682 TGLTEGKHCSV
+682 
-693 CNKVLVKQTIVP
+693 
-705 AKGHSWD
+705 
-712 SGKITIAPTCT
+712 APTCT
-723 GTGVK
+723 
-728 TYTCTACA
+728 
-736 ATRTETVSATG
+736 E
-747 HTVVTVA
+747 
-754 KVEPTCTQPGR
+754 
-765 AAGTKCSVCG
+765 
-775 EVLSGLT
+775 
-782 EIKAT
+782 
-787 GHTEVID
+787 
-794 KAVAPTCTK
+794 
-803 TGLTEGKHCSVCS
+803 
-816 AVLVEQKVVPAKGH
+816 
-830 IEVVDKAVEP
+830 
-840 TCTETGLTEGKHC
+840 
-853 SVCGEVQVEQEVVPA
+853 
-868 KGHTEVIDKAVEP
+868 
-881 TCTETGLTEGKHCSV
+881 
-896 CGAVLVEQ
+896 
-904 EIVPAKGHTEVI
+904 
-916 DKTVKPTCTETG
+916 
-928 LTEGK
+928 
-933 HCSVCNKVLVKQTI
+933 
-947 VPAKGHRWDGGK
+947 
-959 ITAAPTCT
+959 
-967 GTGVK
+967 
-972 TYTCTACAA
+972 
-981 TRTETVSA
+981 
-989 TGHTVVTVAKVEPTC
+989 
-1004 TQPGRAAGTKCSVC
+1004 
-1018 GEILSGLTE
+1018 
-1027 IKATGHTEVI
+1027 
-1037 DAAVEPTCTETGL
+1037 
-1050 TEGKHCSVCNAVLV
+1050 
-1064 EQRVVPAKGHTEVVD
+1064 
-1079 KAVEPTCTE
+1079 
-1088 TGLAEGKHCSVCN
+1088 
-1101 AVLVEQEVVPAKG
+1101 
-1114 HTEVIDK
+1114 
-1121 AVEPTCTET
+1121 
-1130 GLTEGKRCSV
+1130 
-1140 CGEVLVKQEVVPAK
+1140 
-1154 GHTEV
+1154 
-1159 IDKAVEPTCTKMGL
+1159 
-1173 TEGKHCSVCNAVLVE
+1173 
-1188 QKVVPAKRHT
+1188 
-1198 EVIDKAVAPTCTK
+1198 
-1211 TGLTEGKHCS
+1211 
-1221 VCSAVLVEQEIVP
+1221 
-1234 AKGHI
+1234 
-1239 EVVDKAVEPTC
+1239 
-1250 TKTGLT
+1250 
-1256 EGKHCSVC
+1256 
-1264 SAVLV
+1264 
-1269 EQEIVPAKGHTEV
+1269 
-1282 VDKAVEPT
+1282 
-1290 CTETGLT
+1290 
-1297 EGKHCSVCGEVLV
+1297 
-1310 EQKVVP
+1310 
-1316 AKGHTEVIDKA
+1316 
-1327 VAPTCTKTGL
+1327 
-1337 TEGKHCSVCGEVLV
+1337 
-1351 EQEVV
+1351 
-1356 PAKGHTEVVD
+1356 
-1366 KAVEPTCTETGLTEG
+1366 
-1381 KHCSVCS
+1381 
-1388 AVLVEQEVVPAKG
+1388 
-1401 HTEVVDKAV
+1401 
-1410 EPTCTKTGLTEGK
+1410 TGLTEGK

-1474 DGGFLLSGLRIGAG
+1474 DGGFLLPGLRIGAG

-1516 VACLLRRIGD
+1516 VACLLLRIGD

>member
-1 MRAKRASQRAA
+1 MRAKRASRRAA

-41 AVPGET
+41 AAPGET
-47 RSVYVSGSNLDK
+47 RSVYVSGSNLEA
-59 LAGVQGIVSYDN
+59 LAGVEGIISYDN

-104 CLDGISGSQNIL
+104 CLDGISGSQSIL

-129 EYLLDILIENAYNTG
+129 DYLLDILIELAYNTG
-144 LGAVPLNGAPGV
+144 LATVTLSGAPGV

-183 EQVSITACT
+183 EQVSITART

-209 ALFTY
+209 ALFTC

-322 TAVAVLDSG
+322 TAVAVLDRG

-350 TGVKVSAGMES
+350 TGVEVSAGMES

-407 TLTPAI
+407 TLMPTVT
-413 ATSAVG
+413 TSAVG
-419 ADRQPIA
+419 ADRRPIA

-441 EVTFRDEDGTVL
+441 AVTFRDEDGTVL

-510 DKAVEPTCTKAGL
+510 DKAVEPTCT
-523 TEGKHCSVC
+523 E
-532 GEVLVEQ
+532 
-539 EVVPAKGHTEVVD
+539 
-552 KAVEPTCTKTGLTE
+552 TGLTE
-566 GKHCSVCGEVL
+566 GKHCSVC
-577 VEQTI
+577 
-582 VPAKG
+582 
-587 HSWDSGKI
+587 
-595 TIVPT
+595 
-600 CTGTGVKTYTCT
+600 
-612 ACAATRTETVSATGH
+612 SA
-627 TVVTVAKVE
+627 
-636 PTCTQPGRAA
+636 
-646 GTKCSVCGEVLS
+646 
-658 GLTEIKATGH
+658 
-668 TEVIDAAVEPTCTK
+668 
-682 TGLTEGKHCSV
+682 
-693 CNKVLVKQTIVP
+693 VLVKQEVVK
-705 AKGHSWD
+705 AK
-712 SGKITIAPTCT
+712 
-723 GTGVK
+723 
-728 TYTCTACA
+728 
-736 ATRTETVSATG
+736 
-747 HTVVTVA
+747 
-754 KVEPTCTQPGR
+754 
-765 AAGTKCSVCG
+765 
-775 EVLSGLT
+775 
-782 EIKAT
+782 

-816 AVLVEQKVVPAKGH
+816 AVLVEQ
-830 IEVVDKAVEP
+830 EVVK
-840 TCTETGLTEGKHC
+840 
-853 SVCGEVQVEQEVVPA
+853 A
-868 KGHTEVIDKAVEP
+868 KGHTEVI
-881 TCTETGLTEGKHCSV
+881 
-896 CGAVLVEQ
+896 
-904 EIVPAKGHTEVI
+904 
-916 DKTVKPTCTETG
+916 
-928 LTEGK
+928 
-933 HCSVCNKVLVKQTI
+933 
-947 VPAKGHRWDGGK
+947 
-959 ITAAPTCT
+959 
-967 GTGVK
+967 
-972 TYTCTACAA
+972 
-981 TRTETVSA
+981 
-989 TGHTVVTVAKVEPTC
+989 
-1004 TQPGRAAGTKCSVC
+1004 
-1018 GEILSGLTE
+1018 
-1027 IKATGHTEVI
+1027 
-1037 DAAVEPTCTETGL
+1037 
-1050 TEGKHCSVCNAVLV
+1050 
-1064 EQRVVPAKGHTEVVD
+1064 
-1079 KAVEPTCTE
+1079 
-1088 TGLAEGKHCSVCN
+1088 
-1101 AVLVEQEVVPAKG
+1101 
-1114 HTEVIDK
+1114 
-1121 AVEPTCTET
+1121 
-1130 GLTEGKRCSV
+1130 
-1140 CGEVLVKQEVVPAK
+1140 
-1154 GHTEV
+1154 
-1159 IDKAVEPTCTKMGL
+1159 
-1173 TEGKHCSVCNAVLVE
+1173 
-1188 QKVVPAKRHT
+1188 
-1198 EVIDKAVAPTCTK
+1198 
-1211 TGLTEGKHCS
+1211 
-1221 VCSAVLVEQEIVP
+1221 
-1234 AKGHI
+1234 
-1239 EVVDKAVEPTC
+1239 
-1250 TKTGLT
+1250 
-1256 EGKHCSVC
+1256 
-1264 SAVLV
+1264 
-1269 EQEIVPAKGHTEV
+1269 
-1282 VDKAVEPT
+1282 
-1290 CTETGLT
+1290 
-1297 EGKHCSVCGEVLV
+1297 
-1310 EQKVVP
+1310 
-1316 AKGHTEVIDKA
+1316 
-1327 VAPTCTKTGL
+1327 
-1337 TEGKHCSVCGEVLV
+1337 
-1351 EQEVV
+1351 
-1356 PAKGHTEVVD
+1356 
-1366 KAVEPTCTETGLTEG
+1366 
-1381 KHCSVCS
+1381 
-1388 AVLVEQEVVPAKG
+1388 
-1401 HTEVVDKAV
+1401 DKAV

-1516 VACLLRRIGD
+1516 VACLLLRIGD

-1594 RLYLLARN
+1594 RLYLLGRN

>member
-1 MRAKRASQRAA
+1 MRAKRASRRAA

-41 AVPGET
+41 AAPGET
-47 RSVYVSGSNLDK
+47 RSVYVSGSNLEA
-59 LAGVQGIVSYDN
+59 LAGVEGIVSYDN

-129 EYLLDILIENAYNTG
+129 EYLLGILIENAYNTG
-144 LGAVPLNGAPGV
+144 LGTVPLSGASGV

-183 EQVSITACT
+183 EQVSITART

-209 ALFTY
+209 ALFTC
-214 VAAEPLA
+214 VAAEPLS
-221 ALSGAVK
+221 ALSGAMK

-259 AVADV
+259 AAADV

-285 NGVGFTQALT
+285 NGIGFTRTLAL
-295 LRKTEVT
+295 RRAEVT
-302 PETPALR
+302 PEVPALR

-322 TAVAVLDSG
+322 TAVVTLDSG

-361 VDGVCIVTN
+361 VDGVCIETN
-370 PNFDGGQVKFT
+370 PHTDGGQVKFT
-381 FICEKGFVD
+381 FICAKGFADGAELVT
-390 EAVLLT
+390 V
-396 MTFQPEKEGTV
+396 TFQPKKEGAV
-407 TLTPAI
+407 TLTPTI

-419 ADRQPIA
+419 ADRRPIA

-441 EVTFRDEDGTVL
+441 EVTFRDEGGAVL

-467 DAVKAP
+467 DALKAP

-510 DKAVEPTCTKAGL
+510 DKAVA
-523 TEGKHCSVC
+523 
-532 GEVLVEQ
+532 
-539 EVVPAKGHTEVVD
+539 
-552 KAVEPTCTKTGLTE
+552 PTCTKTGLTE
-566 GKHCSVCGEVL
+566 GKHCSVCSAVL
-577 VEQTI
+577 VEQEI

-587 HSWDSGKI
+587 HRWDGGKI
-595 TIVPT
+595 TIAPT

-627 TVVTVAKVE
+627 TAVAVAKVE

-668 TEVIDAAVEPTCTK
+668 AEVIDAAVEPTCTK

-693 CNKVLVKQTIVP
+693 CSEVLVKQEVVP
-705 AKGHSWD
+705 AK
-712 SGKITIAPTCT
+712 
-723 GTGVK
+723 
-728 TYTCTACA
+728 
-736 ATRTETVSATG
+736 
-747 HTVVTVA
+747 
-754 KVEPTCTQPGR
+754 
-765 AAGTKCSVCG
+765 
-775 EVLSGLT
+775 
-782 EIKAT
+782 

-840 TCTETGLTEGKHC
+840 TCTKTGLTEGKHCSVCSAVLVEQEVVPAKGHTEVIDKAVAPTCTETGLTEGKHC
-853 SVCGEVQVEQEVVPA
+853 SVCNTVLVEQKVVPAKGHTEVIDKAVAPTCTATGLTEGKHCSVCSAVLVEQKVVPAKGHRWDGGKITAAPTCTKTGVKTYTCTECDATKTETASATGHTAVTVAKVEPTCTQPGRAAGTKCSVCGEVLSGLTEIKA

-896 CGAVLVEQ
+896 C
-904 EIVPAKGHTEVI
+904 
-916 DKTVKPTCTETG
+916 
-928 LTEGK
+928 
-933 HCSVCNKVLVKQTI
+933 NK
-947 VPAKGHRWDGGK
+947 
-959 ITAAPTCT
+959 
-967 GTGVK
+967 
-972 TYTCTACAA
+972 
-981 TRTETVSA
+981 
-989 TGHTVVTVAKVEPTC
+989 
-1004 TQPGRAAGTKCSVC
+1004 
-1018 GEILSGLTE
+1018 
-1027 IKATGHTEVI
+1027 
-1037 DAAVEPTCTETGL
+1037 
-1050 TEGKHCSVCNAVLV
+1050 
-1064 EQRVVPAKGHTEVVD
+1064 
-1079 KAVEPTCTE
+1079 
-1088 TGLAEGKHCSVCN
+1088 
-1101 AVLVEQEVVPAKG
+1101 
-1114 HTEVIDK
+1114 
-1121 AVEPTCTET
+1121 
-1130 GLTEGKRCSV
+1130 
-1140 CGEVLVKQEVVPAK
+1140 
-1154 GHTEV
+1154 
-1159 IDKAVEPTCTKMGL
+1159 
-1173 TEGKHCSVCNAVLVE
+1173 VLVE
-1188 QKVVPAKRHT
+1188 QKV
-1198 EVIDKAVAPTCTK
+1198 
-1211 TGLTEGKHCS
+1211 
-1221 VCSAVLVEQEIVP
+1221 
-1234 AKGHI
+1234 
-1239 EVVDKAVEPTC
+1239 
-1250 TKTGLT
+1250 
-1256 EGKHCSVC
+1256 
-1264 SAVLV
+1264 
-1269 EQEIVPAKGHTEV
+1269 VPAKGHTEV

-1310 EQKVVP
+1310 EQ
-1316 AKGHTEVIDKA
+1316 
-1327 VAPTCTKTGL
+1327 
-1337 TEGKHCSVCGEVLV
+1337 
-1351 EQEVV
+1351 EVV
-1356 PAKGHTEVVD
+1356 K
-1366 KAVEPTCTETGLTEG
+1366 
-1381 KHCSVCS
+1381 
-1388 AVLVEQEVVPAKG
+1388 
-1401 HTEVVDKAV
+1401 
-1410 EPTCTKTGLTEGK
+1410 
-1423 HCSVCGEVL
+1423 
-1432 VEQEVVPALGFTV
+1432 ALGFTV

-1462 DGVVAARGDVRA
+1462 DGVVAAWGDVRA

-1504 PVALSDDSGSAN
+1504 PVALSDDSGSAH
-1516 VACLLRRIGD
+1516 VDCLLLRIGD

-1554 QVPGSFCDSADAARN
+1554 QVPGLFCDSADAARN

>member
-1 MRAKRASQRAA
+1 MKAKRASRRAA

-41 AVPGET
+41 AAPGET
-47 RSVYVSGSNLDK
+47 RSVYVSGSNLES
-59 LAGVQGIVSYDN
+59 LAGVQGIVSYDD

-91 NTETAGQVSFNGA
+91 NIETAGQVSFNGA
-104 CLDGISGSQNIL
+104 CLGGISGSQSIL
-116 RLDFRVRPDAAAG
+116 RLDFRVRPDAAAR

-144 LGAVPLNGAPGV
+144 LVTVSLSGASGV

-183 EQVSITACT
+183 EQVSITART

-209 ALFTY
+209 ALFTC
-214 VAAEPLA
+214 VAAEPLS
-221 ALSGAVK
+221 ALSGAMK
-228 SLDASRAGY
+228 SLDTSRAGY

-309 VTMPAAA
+309 VTVPAAA

-322 TAVAVLDSG
+322 TAVVTLDSG

-350 TGVKVSAGMES
+350 TGVEVNAGTESA
-361 VDGVCIVTN
+361 DGVYIETN
-370 PNFDGGQVKFT
+370 PHTDGGQVKFT
-381 FICEKGFVD
+381 FICAKGFADGAELV
-390 EAVLLT
+390 T
-396 MTFQPEKEGTV
+396 MTFQPKKEGAV
-407 TLTPAI
+407 TLTPTVT
-413 ATSAVG
+413 TSAVG
-419 ADRQPIA
+419 ADCRPIA

-510 DKAVEPTCTKAGL
+510 DKAV
-523 TEGKHCSVC
+523 
-532 GEVLVEQ
+532 
-539 EVVPAKGHTEVVD
+539 
-552 KAVEPTCTKTGLTE
+552 
-566 GKHCSVCGEVL
+566 
-577 VEQTI
+577 
-582 VPAKG
+582 
-587 HSWDSGKI
+587 
-595 TIVPT
+595 
-600 CTGTGVKTYTCT
+600 
-612 ACAATRTETVSATGH
+612 
-627 TVVTVAKVE
+627 
-636 PTCTQPGRAA
+636 
-646 GTKCSVCGEVLS
+646 
-658 GLTEIKATGH
+658 
-668 TEVIDAAVEPTCTK
+668 
-682 TGLTEGKHCSV
+682 
-693 CNKVLVKQTIVP
+693 
-705 AKGHSWD
+705 
-712 SGKITIAPTCT
+712 APTCT
-723 GTGVK
+723 
-728 TYTCTACA
+728 
-736 ATRTETVSATG
+736 E
-747 HTVVTVA
+747 
-754 KVEPTCTQPGR
+754 
-765 AAGTKCSVCG
+765 
-775 EVLSGLT
+775 
-782 EIKAT
+782 
-787 GHTEVID
+787 
-794 KAVAPTCTK
+794 
-803 TGLTEGKHCSVCS
+803 
-816 AVLVEQKVVPAKGH
+816 
-830 IEVVDKAVEP
+830 
-840 TCTETGLTEGKHC
+840 
-853 SVCGEVQVEQEVVPA
+853 
-868 KGHTEVIDKAVEP
+868 
-881 TCTETGLTEGKHCSV
+881 
-896 CGAVLVEQ
+896 
-904 EIVPAKGHTEVI
+904 
-916 DKTVKPTCTETG
+916 
-928 LTEGK
+928 
-933 HCSVCNKVLVKQTI
+933 
-947 VPAKGHRWDGGK
+947 
-959 ITAAPTCT
+959 
-967 GTGVK
+967 
-972 TYTCTACAA
+972 
-981 TRTETVSA
+981 
-989 TGHTVVTVAKVEPTC
+989 
-1004 TQPGRAAGTKCSVC
+1004 
-1018 GEILSGLTE
+1018 
-1027 IKATGHTEVI
+1027 
-1037 DAAVEPTCTETGL
+1037 
-1050 TEGKHCSVCNAVLV
+1050 
-1064 EQRVVPAKGHTEVVD
+1064 
-1079 KAVEPTCTE
+1079 
-1088 TGLAEGKHCSVCN
+1088 
-1101 AVLVEQEVVPAKG
+1101 
-1114 HTEVIDK
+1114 
-1121 AVEPTCTET
+1121 
-1130 GLTEGKRCSV
+1130 
-1140 CGEVLVKQEVVPAK
+1140 
-1154 GHTEV
+1154 
-1159 IDKAVEPTCTKMGL
+1159 
-1173 TEGKHCSVCNAVLVE
+1173 
-1188 QKVVPAKRHT
+1188 
-1198 EVIDKAVAPTCTK
+1198 

-1221 VCSAVLVEQEIVP
+1221 VCSAVLVEQEVVK
-1234 AKGHI
+1234 AKGHT
-1239 EVVDKAVEPTC
+1239 EVIDKAVEPTC

-1269 EQEIVPAKGHTEV
+1269 EQEV
-1282 VDKAVEPT
+1282 VK
-1290 CTETGLT
+1290 
-1297 EGKHCSVCGEVLV
+1297 
-1310 EQKVVP
+1310 
-1316 AKGHTEVIDKA
+1316 AKGHTEVID
-1327 VAPTCTKTGL
+1327 G
-1337 TEGKHCSVCGEVLV
+1337 
-1351 EQEVV
+1351 
-1356 PAKGHTEVVD
+1356 
-1366 KAVEPTCTETGLTEG
+1366 
-1381 KHCSVCS
+1381 
-1388 AVLVEQEVVPAKG
+1388 
-1401 HTEVVDKAV
+1401 AV

-1516 VACLLRRIGD
+1516 VACLLLRIGD
-1526 VNGDGTGAEDALQC
+1526 VNGDGTGAEDALPC

>member
-1 MRAKRASQRAA
+1 MKAKRASRRAA

-24 ISTAWAASAFL
+24 ISTAWAASVFL

-41 AVPGET
+41 AAPGET
-47 RSVYVSGSNLDK
+47 RSVYVSGSNLEE
-59 LAGVQGIVSYDN
+59 LAGVQGIVSYDSA
-71 TALELTG
+71 ALELTG

-129 EYLLDILIENAYNTG
+129 EYLLGILIENAYNTG
-144 LGAVPLNGAPGV
+144 LVTVSLSGASGV
-156 FTVTEP
+156 FAVTEP
-162 QSTTKTLYFYS
+162 QTATKTLYFYS

-183 EQVSITACT
+183 EQVSITART

-209 ALFTY
+209 ALFTC
-214 VAAEPLA
+214 VAAEPLS

-322 TAVAVLDSG
+322 TAVAVLDRG
-331 SGLAAA
+331 SGLAGA
-337 DFCISYDTALLTC
+337 DFCVSYDTALLTC

-361 VDGVCIVTN
+361 VDGVYIETN
-370 PNFDGGQVKFT
+370 PHTDGGQVKFT
-381 FICEKGFVD
+381 FICAKGFADGAELVS
-390 EAVLLT
+390 
-396 MTFQPEKEGTV
+396 MTFQPKKEGAV
-407 TLTPAI
+407 TLTPTV

-453 SRQSVRYRAAAVPP
+453 SRQSVRYRAAAMPP

-510 DKAVEPTCTKAGL
+510 DKAVAPTCTKTGL

-539 EVVPAKGHTEVVD
+539 EVVKAKGHTEVVDKAVAPTCTETGLTEGKHCSVCNAVLVEQKVVPAKGHTEVVD

-566 GKHCSVCGEVL
+566 GKHCSVC
-577 VEQTI
+577 
-582 VPAKG
+582 
-587 HSWDSGKI
+587 
-595 TIVPT
+595 
-600 CTGTGVKTYTCT
+600 
-612 ACAATRTETVSATGH
+612 
-627 TVVTVAKVE
+627 
-636 PTCTQPGRAA
+636 
-646 GTKCSVCGEVLS
+646 
-658 GLTEIKATGH
+658 
-668 TEVIDAAVEPTCTK
+668 
-682 TGLTEGKHCSV
+682 
-693 CNKVLVKQTIVP
+693 
-705 AKGHSWD
+705 
-712 SGKITIAPTCT
+712 
-723 GTGVK
+723 
-728 TYTCTACA
+728 
-736 ATRTETVSATG
+736 
-747 HTVVTVA
+747 
-754 KVEPTCTQPGR
+754 
-765 AAGTKCSVCG
+765 
-775 EVLSGLT
+775 
-782 EIKAT
+782 
-787 GHTEVID
+787 
-794 KAVAPTCTK
+794 
-803 TGLTEGKHCSVCS
+803 S
-816 AVLVEQKVVPAKGH
+816 AVLVEQK
-830 IEVVDKAVEP
+830 
-840 TCTETGLTEGKHC
+840 
-853 SVCGEVQVEQEVVPA
+853 
-868 KGHTEVIDKAVEP
+868 
-881 TCTETGLTEGKHCSV
+881 
-896 CGAVLVEQ
+896 
-904 EIVPAKGHTEVI
+904 
-916 DKTVKPTCTETG
+916 
-928 LTEGK
+928 
-933 HCSVCNKVLVKQTI
+933 
-947 VPAKGHRWDGGK
+947 
-959 ITAAPTCT
+959 
-967 GTGVK
+967 
-972 TYTCTACAA
+972 
-981 TRTETVSA
+981 
-989 TGHTVVTVAKVEPTC
+989 
-1004 TQPGRAAGTKCSVC
+1004 
-1018 GEILSGLTE
+1018 
-1027 IKATGHTEVI
+1027 
-1037 DAAVEPTCTETGL
+1037 
-1050 TEGKHCSVCNAVLV
+1050 
-1064 EQRVVPAKGHTEVVD
+1064 
-1079 KAVEPTCTE
+1079 
-1088 TGLAEGKHCSVCN
+1088 
-1101 AVLVEQEVVPAKG
+1101 
-1114 HTEVIDK
+1114 
-1121 AVEPTCTET
+1121 
-1130 GLTEGKRCSV
+1130 
-1140 CGEVLVKQEVVPAK
+1140 
-1154 GHTEV
+1154 
-1159 IDKAVEPTCTKMGL
+1159 
-1173 TEGKHCSVCNAVLVE
+1173 
-1188 QKVVPAKRHT
+1188 
-1198 EVIDKAVAPTCTK
+1198 
-1211 TGLTEGKHCS
+1211 
-1221 VCSAVLVEQEIVP
+1221 
-1234 AKGHI
+1234 
-1239 EVVDKAVEPTC
+1239 
-1250 TKTGLT
+1250 
-1256 EGKHCSVC
+1256 
-1264 SAVLV
+1264 
-1269 EQEIVPAKGHTEV
+1269 
-1282 VDKAVEPT
+1282 
-1290 CTETGLT
+1290 
-1297 EGKHCSVCGEVLV
+1297 
-1310 EQKVVP
+1310 
-1316 AKGHTEVIDKA
+1316 
-1327 VAPTCTKTGL
+1327 
-1337 TEGKHCSVCGEVLV
+1337 
-1351 EQEVV
+1351 
-1356 PAKGHTEVVD
+1356 
-1366 KAVEPTCTETGLTEG
+1366 
-1381 KHCSVCS
+1381 
-1388 AVLVEQEVVPAKG
+1388 
-1401 HTEVVDKAV
+1401 
-1410 EPTCTKTGLTEGK
+1410 
-1423 HCSVCGEVL
+1423 
-1432 VEQEVVPALGFTV
+1432 VVPALGFTV

-1474 DGGFLLSGLRIGAG
+1474 DGVFLLSGLRIGAG

-1516 VACLLRRIGD
+1516 VACLLLRIGD

>member
-1 MRAKRASQRAA
+1 MKAKRASRRAA

-41 AVPGET
+41 AAPGET
-47 RSVYVSGSNLDK
+47 RSVYVSGSNLES
-59 LAGVQGIVSYDN
+59 LAGVQGIVSYDSA
-71 TALELTG
+71 ALELTG

-104 CLDGISGSQNIL
+104 CLGGISGSQSIL
-116 RLDFRVRPDAAAG
+116 RLDFRVRPDAAAR

-144 LGAVPLNGAPGV
+144 LVTVPLSGASGV

-183 EQVSITACT
+183 EQVSITART

-209 ALFTY
+209 ALFTC

-228 SLDASRAGY
+228 SLDTSRAGY

-285 NGVGFTQALT
+285 NGIGFTQALT

-316 RTDETI
+316 RTDKTI
-322 TAVAVLDSG
+322 TAVAVLDRG

-350 TGVKVSAGMES
+350 TGVKVNAGTES
-361 VDGVCIVTN
+361 VDGVYIVTN
-370 PNFDGGQVKFT
+370 PKIDGGQVKFT
-381 FICEKGFVD
+381 FICAKGFAD

-419 ADRQPIA
+419 VDRRPIA

-510 DKAVEPTCTKAGL
+510 DKAVEA
-523 TEGKHCSVC
+523 
-532 GEVLVEQ
+532 
-539 EVVPAKGHTEVVD
+539 
-552 KAVEPTCTKTGLTE
+552 
-566 GKHCSVCGEVL
+566 
-577 VEQTI
+577 
-582 VPAKG
+582 
-587 HSWDSGKI
+587 
-595 TIVPT
+595 
-600 CTGTGVKTYTCT
+600 
-612 ACAATRTETVSATGH
+612 
-627 TVVTVAKVE
+627 
-636 PTCTQPGRAA
+636 
-646 GTKCSVCGEVLS
+646 
-658 GLTEIKATGH
+658 
-668 TEVIDAAVEPTCTK
+668 
-682 TGLTEGKHCSV
+682 
-693 CNKVLVKQTIVP
+693 
-705 AKGHSWD
+705 
-712 SGKITIAPTCT
+712 
-723 GTGVK
+723 
-728 TYTCTACA
+728 
-736 ATRTETVSATG
+736 
-747 HTVVTVA
+747 
-754 KVEPTCTQPGR
+754 
-765 AAGTKCSVCG
+765 
-775 EVLSGLT
+775 
-782 EIKAT
+782 
-787 GHTEVID
+787 
-794 KAVAPTCTK
+794 
-803 TGLTEGKHCSVCS
+803 
-816 AVLVEQKVVPAKGH
+816 
-830 IEVVDKAVEP
+830 
-840 TCTETGLTEGKHC
+840 
-853 SVCGEVQVEQEVVPA
+853 
-868 KGHTEVIDKAVEP
+868 
-881 TCTETGLTEGKHCSV
+881 
-896 CGAVLVEQ
+896 
-904 EIVPAKGHTEVI
+904 
-916 DKTVKPTCTETG
+916 
-928 LTEGK
+928 
-933 HCSVCNKVLVKQTI
+933 
-947 VPAKGHRWDGGK
+947 
-959 ITAAPTCT
+959 
-967 GTGVK
+967 
-972 TYTCTACAA
+972 
-981 TRTETVSA
+981 
-989 TGHTVVTVAKVEPTC
+989 
-1004 TQPGRAAGTKCSVC
+1004 
-1018 GEILSGLTE
+1018 
-1027 IKATGHTEVI
+1027 
-1037 DAAVEPTCTETGL
+1037 
-1050 TEGKHCSVCNAVLV
+1050 
-1064 EQRVVPAKGHTEVVD
+1064 
-1079 KAVEPTCTE
+1079 
-1088 TGLAEGKHCSVCN
+1088 
-1101 AVLVEQEVVPAKG
+1101 
-1114 HTEVIDK
+1114 
-1121 AVEPTCTET
+1121 
-1130 GLTEGKRCSV
+1130 
-1140 CGEVLVKQEVVPAK
+1140 
-1154 GHTEV
+1154 
-1159 IDKAVEPTCTKMGL
+1159 
-1173 TEGKHCSVCNAVLVE
+1173 
-1188 QKVVPAKRHT
+1188 
-1198 EVIDKAVAPTCTK
+1198 TCTK

-1221 VCSAVLVEQEIVP
+1221 VCSAVLVEQE
-1234 AKGHI
+1234 
-1239 EVVDKAVEPTC
+1239 VVK
-1250 TKTGLT
+1250 
-1256 EGKHCSVC
+1256 
-1264 SAVLV
+1264 
-1269 EQEIVPAKGHTEV
+1269 
-1282 VDKAVEPT
+1282 
-1290 CTETGLT
+1290 
-1297 EGKHCSVCGEVLV
+1297 
-1310 EQKVVP
+1310 
-1316 AKGHTEVIDKA
+1316 AKGHTEVI
-1327 VAPTCTKTGL
+1327 
-1337 TEGKHCSVCGEVLV
+1337 
-1351 EQEVV
+1351 
-1356 PAKGHTEVVD
+1356 
-1366 KAVEPTCTETGLTEG
+1366 
-1381 KHCSVCS
+1381 
-1388 AVLVEQEVVPAKG
+1388 
-1401 HTEVVDKAV
+1401 DKAV

-1516 VACLLRRIGD
+1516 VACLLLRIGD

>member
-1 MRAKRASQRAA
+1 MKAKRASRRAA

-41 AVPGET
+41 AAPGET
-47 RSVYVSGSNLDK
+47 RSVYVSGSNLET
-59 LAGVQGIVSYDN
+59 LAGVQGIVSYDD

-129 EYLLDILIENAYNTG
+129 EYLLGILIENAYNTDPVAVS
-144 LGAVPLNGAPGV
+144 LSGASGV

-162 QSTTKTLYFYS
+162 QSTTKTLYFY
-173 GSSVSTLHKG
+173 GSSDASALHKG
-183 EQVSITACT
+183 EKVTVTACT

-209 ALFTY
+209 VLFTC
-214 VAAEPLA
+214 VAAEPLS
-221 ALSGAVK
+221 ALSGAMK
-228 SLDASRAGY
+228 SLDISRAGY

-302 PETPALR
+302 PEVPALR

-322 TAVAVLDSG
+322 TAVAVLDRG

-381 FICEKGFVD
+381 FICEKGFAD

-433 CEVKDPFF
+433 CAVKDPFF
-441 EVTFRDEDGTVL
+441 TVIFRNENGEVL
-453 SRQSVRYRAAAVPP
+453 SQQSVRYRTAATPP

-510 DKAVEPTCTKAGL
+510 DKAV
-523 TEGKHCSVC
+523 
-532 GEVLVEQ
+532 
-539 EVVPAKGHTEVVD
+539 
-552 KAVEPTCTKTGLTE
+552 
-566 GKHCSVCGEVL
+566 
-577 VEQTI
+577 
-582 VPAKG
+582 
-587 HSWDSGKI
+587 
-595 TIVPT
+595 
-600 CTGTGVKTYTCT
+600 
-612 ACAATRTETVSATGH
+612 
-627 TVVTVAKVE
+627 
-636 PTCTQPGRAA
+636 
-646 GTKCSVCGEVLS
+646 
-658 GLTEIKATGH
+658 
-668 TEVIDAAVEPTCTK
+668 
-682 TGLTEGKHCSV
+682 
-693 CNKVLVKQTIVP
+693 
-705 AKGHSWD
+705 
-712 SGKITIAPTCT
+712 APTCS
-723 GTGVK
+723 
-728 TYTCTACA
+728 
-736 ATRTETVSATG
+736 ET
-747 HTVVTVA
+747 
-754 KVEPTCTQPGR
+754 
-765 AAGTKCSVCG
+765 
-775 EVLSGLT
+775 
-782 EIKAT
+782 
-787 GHTEVID
+787 
-794 KAVAPTCTK
+794 
-803 TGLTEGKHCSVCS
+803 
-816 AVLVEQKVVPAKGH
+816 
-830 IEVVDKAVEP
+830 
-840 TCTETGLTEGKHC
+840 
-853 SVCGEVQVEQEVVPA
+853 
-868 KGHTEVIDKAVEP
+868 
-881 TCTETGLTEGKHCSV
+881 
-896 CGAVLVEQ
+896 
-904 EIVPAKGHTEVI
+904 
-916 DKTVKPTCTETG
+916 
-928 LTEGK
+928 
-933 HCSVCNKVLVKQTI
+933 
-947 VPAKGHRWDGGK
+947 
-959 ITAAPTCT
+959 
-967 GTGVK
+967 
-972 TYTCTACAA
+972 
-981 TRTETVSA
+981 
-989 TGHTVVTVAKVEPTC
+989 
-1004 TQPGRAAGTKCSVC
+1004 
-1018 GEILSGLTE
+1018 
-1027 IKATGHTEVI
+1027 
-1037 DAAVEPTCTETGL
+1037 
-1050 TEGKHCSVCNAVLV
+1050 
-1064 EQRVVPAKGHTEVVD
+1064 
-1079 KAVEPTCTE
+1079 
-1088 TGLAEGKHCSVCN
+1088 
-1101 AVLVEQEVVPAKG
+1101 
-1114 HTEVIDK
+1114 
-1121 AVEPTCTET
+1121 
-1130 GLTEGKRCSV
+1130 
-1140 CGEVLVKQEVVPAK
+1140 
-1154 GHTEV
+1154 
-1159 IDKAVEPTCTKMGL
+1159 GL

-1188 QKVVPAKRHT
+1188 QKVVPAKGHT
-1198 EVIDKAVAPTCTK
+1198 EVVDKAVAPTCTK

-1221 VCSAVLVEQEIVP
+1221 VCSAVLVEQE
-1234 AKGHI
+1234 
-1239 EVVDKAVEPTC
+1239 
-1250 TKTGLT
+1250 
-1256 EGKHCSVC
+1256 
-1264 SAVLV
+1264 
-1269 EQEIVPAKGHTEV
+1269 
-1282 VDKAVEPT
+1282 
-1290 CTETGLT
+1290 
-1297 EGKHCSVCGEVLV
+1297 
-1310 EQKVVP
+1310 VVP

-1356 PAKGHTEVVD
+1356 T
-1366 KAVEPTCTETGLTEG
+1366 
-1381 KHCSVCS
+1381 
-1388 AVLVEQEVVPAKG
+1388 
-1401 HTEVVDKAV
+1401 
-1410 EPTCTKTGLTEGK
+1410 
-1423 HCSVCGEVL
+1423 
-1432 VEQEVVPALGFTV
+1432 ALGFTV

-1474 DGGFLLSGLRIGAG
+1474 DGDFLLSGLRIGAG

-1504 PVALSDDSGSAN
+1504 PVALSDDSGSTN
-1516 VACLLRRIGD
+1516 VACLLLRIGD

-1569 ELLVRYFL
+1569 ELLLRYFL

>member
-1 MRAKRASQRAA
+1 MKLKRASQRAA

-41 AVPGET
+41 AAPGET
-47 RSVYVSGSNLDK
+47 RSVYVSGSNLEA
-59 LAGVQGIVSYDN
+59 LAGVQGIVSYDD

-104 CLDGISGSQNIL
+104 CLDGISGSQSIL

-129 EYLLDILIENAYNTG
+129 EYLLGILIENAYNTDRATVT
-144 LGAVPLNGAPGV
+144 LSGASGV

-162 QSTTKTLYFYS
+162 QSTTETLYFYS

-183 EQVSITACT
+183 EQVSITART
-192 YGSQGL
+192 YGNQGL

-245 EEIPG
+245 KEIPG

-259 AVADV
+259 AAADV

-316 RTDETI
+316 RTNETI
-322 TAVAVLDSG
+322 TAVAVLDRG

-337 DFCISYDTALLTC
+337 DLCISYDTALLTC

-396 MTFQPEKEGTV
+396 MTFQPKKEGAV
-407 TLTPAI
+407 TLTPTVT
-413 ATSAVG
+413 TSAVG
-419 ADRQPIA
+419 ADRRPIA

-441 EVTFRDEDGTVL
+441 AVRFRDEDGTVL

-510 DKAVEPTCTKAGL
+510 DKAVEPTCT
-523 TEGKHCSVC
+523 E
-532 GEVLVEQ
+532 
-539 EVVPAKGHTEVVD
+539 
-552 KAVEPTCTKTGLTE
+552 
-566 GKHCSVCGEVL
+566 
-577 VEQTI
+577 
-582 VPAKG
+582 
-587 HSWDSGKI
+587 
-595 TIVPT
+595 
-600 CTGTGVKTYTCT
+600 
-612 ACAATRTETVSATGH
+612 
-627 TVVTVAKVE
+627 
-636 PTCTQPGRAA
+636 
-646 GTKCSVCGEVLS
+646 
-658 GLTEIKATGH
+658 
-668 TEVIDAAVEPTCTK
+668 
-682 TGLTEGKHCSV
+682 
-693 CNKVLVKQTIVP
+693 
-705 AKGHSWD
+705 
-712 SGKITIAPTCT
+712 
-723 GTGVK
+723 
-728 TYTCTACA
+728 
-736 ATRTETVSATG
+736 
-747 HTVVTVA
+747 
-754 KVEPTCTQPGR
+754 
-765 AAGTKCSVCG
+765 
-775 EVLSGLT
+775 
-782 EIKAT
+782 
-787 GHTEVID
+787 
-794 KAVAPTCTK
+794 

-816 AVLVEQKVVPAKGH
+816 AVLVEQKVVP
-830 IEVVDKAVEP
+830 V
-840 TCTETGLTEGKHC
+840 
-853 SVCGEVQVEQEVVPA
+853 
-868 KGHTEVIDKAVEP
+868 KGHTEVI
-881 TCTETGLTEGKHCSV
+881 
-896 CGAVLVEQ
+896 
-904 EIVPAKGHTEVI
+904 
-916 DKTVKPTCTETG
+916 
-928 LTEGK
+928 
-933 HCSVCNKVLVKQTI
+933 
-947 VPAKGHRWDGGK
+947 
-959 ITAAPTCT
+959 
-967 GTGVK
+967 
-972 TYTCTACAA
+972 
-981 TRTETVSA
+981 
-989 TGHTVVTVAKVEPTC
+989 
-1004 TQPGRAAGTKCSVC
+1004 
-1018 GEILSGLTE
+1018 
-1027 IKATGHTEVI
+1027 
-1037 DAAVEPTCTETGL
+1037 
-1050 TEGKHCSVCNAVLV
+1050 
-1064 EQRVVPAKGHTEVVD
+1064 
-1079 KAVEPTCTE
+1079 
-1088 TGLAEGKHCSVCN
+1088 
-1101 AVLVEQEVVPAKG
+1101 
-1114 HTEVIDK
+1114 
-1121 AVEPTCTET
+1121 
-1130 GLTEGKRCSV
+1130 
-1140 CGEVLVKQEVVPAK
+1140 
-1154 GHTEV
+1154 
-1159 IDKAVEPTCTKMGL
+1159 
-1173 TEGKHCSVCNAVLVE
+1173 
-1188 QKVVPAKRHT
+1188 
-1198 EVIDKAVAPTCTK
+1198 
-1211 TGLTEGKHCS
+1211 
-1221 VCSAVLVEQEIVP
+1221 
-1234 AKGHI
+1234 
-1239 EVVDKAVEPTC
+1239 DKAVEPTC

-1269 EQEIVPAKGHTEV
+1269 KQEI
-1282 VDKAVEPT
+1282 
-1290 CTETGLT
+1290 
-1297 EGKHCSVCGEVLV
+1297 
-1310 EQKVVP
+1310 
-1316 AKGHTEVIDKA
+1316 
-1327 VAPTCTKTGL
+1327 
-1337 TEGKHCSVCGEVLV
+1337 
-1351 EQEVV
+1351 
-1356 PAKGHTEVVD
+1356 
-1366 KAVEPTCTETGLTEG
+1366 
-1381 KHCSVCS
+1381 
-1388 AVLVEQEVVPAKG
+1388 
-1401 HTEVVDKAV
+1401 
-1410 EPTCTKTGLTEGK
+1410 
-1423 HCSVCGEVL
+1423 
-1432 VEQEVVPALGFTV
+1432 VPALGFTV
-1445 SGSVA
+1445 SGSVD

-1488 TYTLRVD
+1488 TYMLRVD

-1516 VACLLRRIGD
+1516 VDCLLLRIGD

-1540 TLDLQTLYDYLALR
+1540 TLDLQTLYDYLALG

>member
-1 MRAKRASQRAA
+1 MKLKRASRRAA

-41 AVPGET
+41 AAPGET
-47 RSVYVSGSNLDK
+47 RSVYVSGSNLEA
-59 LAGVQGIVSYDN
+59 LAGVEGIVSYDN

-78 AAMVGAFSALGTV
+78 AAMVGALSALGTV
-91 NTETAGQVSFNGA
+91 NTETVGQVSFNGA

-129 EYLLDILIENAYNTG
+129 EYLLDILIENAYNTDPV
-144 LGAVPLNGAPGV
+144 AVPLSGASGV

-209 ALFTY
+209 ALFTC
-214 VAAEPLA
+214 VAAEPLS
-221 ALSGAVK
+221 ALSGAMK
-228 SLDASRAGY
+228 SLDTSRAGY

-285 NGVGFTQALT
+285 NGIGFTQALA

-322 TAVAVLDSG
+322 TAVAVLDRG

-361 VDGVCIVTN
+361 VDGVCIETN
-370 PNFDGGQVKFT
+370 PKIDGGQVKFT
-381 FICEKGFVD
+381 FICEKGFADGAELV
-390 EAVLLT
+390 T
-396 MTFQPEKEGTV
+396 MTFQPKKEGAV
-407 TLTPAI
+407 TLTPNVT
-413 ATSAVG
+413 TSAVG
-419 ADRQPIA
+419 ADRRPIA

-441 EVTFRDEDGTVL
+441 EVTFRDEGGTVL

-510 DKAVEPTCTKAGL
+510 DKAV
-523 TEGKHCSVC
+523 
-532 GEVLVEQ
+532 
-539 EVVPAKGHTEVVD
+539 
-552 KAVEPTCTKTGLTE
+552 
-566 GKHCSVCGEVL
+566 
-577 VEQTI
+577 
-582 VPAKG
+582 
-587 HSWDSGKI
+587 
-595 TIVPT
+595 
-600 CTGTGVKTYTCT
+600 
-612 ACAATRTETVSATGH
+612 
-627 TVVTVAKVE
+627 
-636 PTCTQPGRAA
+636 
-646 GTKCSVCGEVLS
+646 
-658 GLTEIKATGH
+658 
-668 TEVIDAAVEPTCTK
+668 
-682 TGLTEGKHCSV
+682 
-693 CNKVLVKQTIVP
+693 
-705 AKGHSWD
+705 
-712 SGKITIAPTCT
+712 
-723 GTGVK
+723 
-728 TYTCTACA
+728 
-736 ATRTETVSATG
+736 
-747 HTVVTVA
+747 
-754 KVEPTCTQPGR
+754 
-765 AAGTKCSVCG
+765 
-775 EVLSGLT
+775 
-782 EIKAT
+782 
-787 GHTEVID
+787 
-794 KAVAPTCTK
+794 
-803 TGLTEGKHCSVCS
+803 
-816 AVLVEQKVVPAKGH
+816 
-830 IEVVDKAVEP
+830 
-840 TCTETGLTEGKHC
+840 
-853 SVCGEVQVEQEVVPA
+853 
-868 KGHTEVIDKAVEP
+868 
-881 TCTETGLTEGKHCSV
+881 
-896 CGAVLVEQ
+896 
-904 EIVPAKGHTEVI
+904 
-916 DKTVKPTCTETG
+916 
-928 LTEGK
+928 
-933 HCSVCNKVLVKQTI
+933 
-947 VPAKGHRWDGGK
+947 
-959 ITAAPTCT
+959 
-967 GTGVK
+967 
-972 TYTCTACAA
+972 
-981 TRTETVSA
+981 
-989 TGHTVVTVAKVEPTC
+989 
-1004 TQPGRAAGTKCSVC
+1004 
-1018 GEILSGLTE
+1018 
-1027 IKATGHTEVI
+1027 
-1037 DAAVEPTCTETGL
+1037 
-1050 TEGKHCSVCNAVLV
+1050 
-1064 EQRVVPAKGHTEVVD
+1064 
-1079 KAVEPTCTE
+1079 
-1088 TGLAEGKHCSVCN
+1088 
-1101 AVLVEQEVVPAKG
+1101 
-1114 HTEVIDK
+1114 
-1121 AVEPTCTET
+1121 
-1130 GLTEGKRCSV
+1130 
-1140 CGEVLVKQEVVPAK
+1140 
-1154 GHTEV
+1154 
-1159 IDKAVEPTCTKMGL
+1159 
-1173 TEGKHCSVCNAVLVE
+1173 
-1188 QKVVPAKRHT
+1188 
-1198 EVIDKAVAPTCTK
+1198 APTCTK

-1221 VCSAVLVEQEIVP
+1221 VCSAVLVEQE
-1234 AKGHI
+1234 
-1239 EVVDKAVEPTC
+1239 
-1250 TKTGLT
+1250 
-1256 EGKHCSVC
+1256 
-1264 SAVLV
+1264 
-1269 EQEIVPAKGHTEV
+1269 
-1282 VDKAVEPT
+1282 
-1290 CTETGLT
+1290 
-1297 EGKHCSVCGEVLV
+1297 
-1310 EQKVVP
+1310 VVP

-1356 PAKGHTEVVD
+1356 T
-1366 KAVEPTCTETGLTEG
+1366 
-1381 KHCSVCS
+1381 
-1388 AVLVEQEVVPAKG
+1388 
-1401 HTEVVDKAV
+1401 
-1410 EPTCTKTGLTEGK
+1410 
-1423 HCSVCGEVL
+1423 
-1432 VEQEVVPALGFTV
+1432 ALGFTV

-1516 VACLLRRIGD
+1516 VACLLLRIGD

-1577 RLADVNE
+1577 RLANVNE